1 MWVCY
6 CWAKEALW
14 MVMGLRSV
22 LLFCVIV
29 TGVPRRSQEN
39 LNPEAACMTECAEH
53 SGLNFPKGFRYSYR
67 YSTATNTFL
76 QGSIY
81 KRSGMSLESTV
92 IIEALG
98 KCQMVLKLQDVRIK
112 TTLASREES
121 LKEMDSLREVLE
133 QHPLHFSFHDGKIL
147 KICPWQGEQAWVL
160 NIKRGIL
167 SVLQTSPAAAG
178 GGTVEEMDI
187 LGKCPTK
194 YQQKGSLVL
203 KTKDLNL
210 CSHRYSGFS
219 SLQSMDLPDM
229 LSQQQIL
236 SSKLECAQ
244 SFKDGI
250 LAEAKCTESSVVT
263 PFSRKGSGAK
273 TQTQSSLKLLQVAAE
288 MLHKTVDSNDL
299 YVSNMLYEREEN
311 ERPSAGEEVAE
322 LVRKLCS
329 AHSMSFETADLFI
342 TLVFELRSLS
352 ADALIGLWRR
362 SSFKCRDNWQPL
374 VDALPSC
381 ATEACVV
388 LMKEIIVAKEVEDD
402 KMESFLWSLSFVPEP
417 TTGMIDSLAPLLQ
430 SPGASQ
436 SVFLGLTALVHHF
449 CSVNSTCDLLPA
461 VQMVTSILEGYLG
474 GNCTLQESGLSQL
487 QLVLKAIG
495 NAGLA
500 ATSLTPILSSCA
512 SLRSNPPEIRL
523 AAIQAFRRIPCTA
536 NRTVLVRLYQAA
548 DDDVEIRIA
557 SYYIAM
563 KCPSEELFNQV
574 QQTLQEETSSQVGSF
589 VWSHLSQLLET
600 NDPLKQYLRDS
611 LPDDI
616 LSREFD
622 WEIWK
627 YSSYS
632 DVTFHSAT
640 AGANVEAALVFSPAS
655 FIPRSTMTNLTIYT
669 LGRAINLL
677 EFNVRLEN
685 AEDLMQK
692 MVGQH
697 SATFSEYLF
706 TNTDERNSKS
716 DNPVEAAGKSKQK
729 KLTSK
734 RDSRGHRLVT
744 KGAKPKLR
752 NAKQSCPGG
761 KYNKMSEL
769 VKKFTERMGK
779 KKELKCEL
787 SIKIFGNE
795 LSFLDCE
802 DIKKQVKHYSLNL
815 AELAVKL
822 LKGQEVQFNKRL
834 SLATE
839 ELFFPSISGFQ
850 VRLALNASAATNV
863 KIKGSVDFK
872 QRSNFFING
881 YIKPSAFIQIS
892 AQMGI
897 VESLGRAGLNWV
909 TGLRTSTSLDGGIQ
923 VKKGQELKVFLNT
936 TEESME
942 IIDFSSKFYLTTM
955 DGMENIE
962 GFQDHIETKSCT
974 SEEVSKIFGWQLCS
988 EMSYPGKTSG
998 LPFPFSGP
1006 AKAAM
1011 TLKKQDRGLQLYL
1024 MEAAYNYTPQEDS
1037 WIPSEVVLHF
1047 FVGTPKSDLKRDVG
1061 VDLNFNVP
1069 QKKFR
1074 IKFIQPKKKI
1084 QVDGKLELSK
1094 NSRVGHL
1101 ELILDD
1107 KDVYYIKGMTAL
1119 QTVSGEQRYTAQ
1131 LEAKLIKQGSPI
1143 ILSGNITKQLGK
1155 KMAFSVS
1162 LHNLLKDAAFLSVFL
1177 EKKVDDKLRQYSLEG
1192 ETYFPG
1198 VLGSH
1203 TIGLLQQRGSLWS
1216 NALRIKYGLLGDAK
1230 NLRHECNAGQKIK
1243 VETSSNEGYKLD
1255 MGHELH
1261 CTQTPSYNHK
1271 VHLLHEESTSW
1282 LYSHLEVNYGKHWD
1296 EINNKRKL
1304 LISQTFKNSSSPSQ
1318 VNYFMEFTMQVPEK
1332 QVNYRTQLQHSRISQ
1347 GRSESSTNFKVQY
1360 NDRMPFVAGL
1370 QWKDTS
1376 RNYRRKW
1383 EGTLNMDI
1391 PWLYLYVA
1399 HKLHQP
1405 ERSAYLSTMELT
1417 AGKALSIKNLV
1428 VEMFCKDKGNEKEG
1442 KIHIY
1447 SPTTTY
1453 LQASTVNHLERNV
1466 LHSYSEVVSVW
1477 NQLVRTEI
1485 HLENSEQVKFLCFK
1499 IKSTK
1504 QEFNLSADYLHLQGP
1519 KKINLSMK
1527 ALWTDHKSLPVVLQ
1541 LEGQIEQLKKDK
1553 MFYQKRGTIHIRHP
1567 FKLPIPQSVLLQETF
1582 TVDKKQKHYFL
1593 ETKILING
1601 LDESVQ
1607 TFTLGYQAEHPY
1619 MCAGLAHPYNSKI
1632 FPQNVELCVLTR
1644 GHQSAKHEIEAIL
1657 KVNKKDAI
1665 RLLGKYLNK
1674 SSETDFR
1681 HLLYMDMTHSFQLK
1695 FPQALALN
1703 GELFSAQT
1711 KLEVFDYGV
1720 NIKATI
1726 NRNDSSQF
1734 IAQLNGS
1741 NTHFGFSSQF
1751 THPYPSKFPQSF
1763 QAHAAVKSYGENSL
1777 NGSLYLH
1784 SSGKDLALLEVDMSK
1799 ETRKNSRIIGVRALL
1814 HQAILTEPESV
1825 QLQLMGKVS
1834 PSRLLLSSELKL
1846 NENRFHLVFLGAM
1859 EQKVGLLLS
1868 LNGKV
1873 QHSIG
1878 GLKII
1883 PQLFSLNGSLKRK
1896 NNIHEGNISVMIN
1909 KALYGLHLRNRN
1921 VFGNISLHNVTF
1933 TLTQNGSQAIPM
1945 EAKLKG
1951 HLELNKGIKRG
1962 LASFHVDEQALYVDV
1977 SNVMNQGH
1985 RGIAGTLIHNIS
1997 SLKNAGFPIDGTI
2010 TAMYDHVIAN
2020 HTVTMAL
2027 QSGSERIAAAFGV
2040 ERLSLGDSK
2049 SQLTASLKHNITKLK
2064 KHGIPFTVEGACYYQ
2079 NFSKRIAAG
2088 ITTRVEKE
2096 HFKVGVE
2103 KKSTSSTVEIALSFH
2118 HDLGGLLNIVPP
2130 VIQVNC
2136 NGESTTNQLSGH
2148 CSGEVASCL
2157 FETPARISLNGSVF
2171 TSDSTAN
2178 FIGYVSSDDAF
2189 IRLHLHATCG
2199 LQHSVEIGFKH
2210 SLAQLQSLGI
2220 ARENQLKMSAV
2231 RGDKYKGLL
2240 DIVLGQCTFKADGEV
2255 RPASNETDIE
2265 WIVTLM
2271 NLCVTL
2277 QKVGLPQT
2285 LVTGGSF
2292 IVNTC
2297 NVSLTINLQCDGKTT
2312 DVQIDSSCGH
2322 THAFQGMLRH
2332 SVPQLSDIG
2341 LPAENAILLSAAKGS
2356 TIEGILSLQAG
2367 ECKLKAKGD
2376 LQTQNKTEWAL
2387 ETETECQLLQNL
2399 NIPVQS
2405 QLIGS
2410 IQRDGCQAELLCT
2423 LKTDGKSAHLKVR
2436 TECQPKV
2443 TVEIEFSH
2451 ELPQLKEVPGENKLS
2466 IMAGKELKY
2475 SIDIELKS
2483 GSCEL
2488 QANGDLQVENKL
2500 QWKMLMEN
2508 KCKTMQELGTPIK
2521 IDGSGYILIDRMNLD
2536 SQMLIIV
2543 DESTLQGLLIL
2554 KATNNKQELDG
2565 LITHNIQGAIDL
2577 GIPART
2583 LVDVTS
2589 EKNGDLYKRFI
2600 QFSVDGK
2607 QITEELSFIRKLDH
2621 VSINYKLTHNVEAL
2635 KALRIEDRIELEATI
2650 DLKDSKSFSI
2660 KTLYGSCLM
2669 VLGGQIRKTE
2679 ARTDLT
2685 GNFQH
2690 NWPWLTQL
2698 GVSALIQMVVSLQR
2712 LNSAQERHM
2721 QIMAGQTSVVYT
2733 VNSRHVGQQMEI
2745 FCQSVHNSEAL
2756 LTFGYPKAT
2765 NLTLVLQKLE
2775 NKAKTT
2781 FEIQYD
2787 DKYITLNMDVVTDF
2801 ELYDTF
2807 ELMAEV
2813 KHSITGLKHLGL
2825 PFMIKIAFLEVLT
2838 ANEIE
2843 GSLKLTCETNINL
2856 LVTITVKNEQQSEE
2870 LNIKA
2875 LQNAPFLLQYFPSTA
2890 ELSSK
2895 VNYSMRGAEAR
2906 FSIRMEKKDFHLTT
2920 KLTFTGTSYR
2930 KVIEMMH
2937 TMPQLKILP
2946 RQLVFMTVYQK
2957 SNRTHLLRHIVLWN
2971 GKEVKVTGTYTGLFP
2986 KLSGGH
2992 DIKVE
2997 FLHPLS
3003 IPFPWHSK
3011 VNVYVEHSTCNHQ
3024 DDIAIGW
3031 NNKDQV
3037 LISSSLKFGK
3047 EHVKYRATVVQP
3059 FNFTLRQLE
3068 VSSLS
3073 ERKGGKYNQ
3082 QIQLTWNGGQP
3093 ADFKIALEDKSK
3105 FNFTLWDA
3113 CVAISSGQ
3121 LQKVL
3126 TVGSLQACGS
3136 IKQTTV
3142 LFTEYLDLN
3151 WDGKKISQN
3160 LTYERNRP
3168 LYPDKIQLEATLE
3181 NVFLTSCSRQH
3192 ILGKIETDFSTWLDY
3207 YMSLALCDLP
3217 NVIIL
3222 SGRHQLNRG
3231 DIILQSEGR
3240 LHHTGD
3246 VRDDG
3251 VLTIALKNNSTAK
3264 VKKYLMEFELK
3275 ASEDIWLG
3283 LTGTAT
3289 SSAVQSQVLMEGN
3302 IDPKEKVKVT
3312 ASKGKECHQYY
3323 MGYVKGDLE
3332 EGVELTACT
3341 DGQQMAT
3348 INAYLSV
3355 NGIRQ
3360 ERMGQLILA
3369 AVNQSLSLVA
3379 HGCGDPIVKTENKL
3393 NEIGSHLKAKLMEKI
3408 KKFDESVLKFRRSVQ
3423 QIDFLYE
3430 AAGWPLKASQE
3441 VAGILQNGG
3450 KAVTQMWKQSGIRQ
3464 TLRNNLPLY
3473 LEKIQ
3478 DTVQQMQNELQKPLA
3493 TLKDAYYDVTLKP
3506 LDEVWQEKTEAYMK
3520 KIQDFVP
3527 SIVKDV
3533 WLMEP
3538 IQVTLRAIKTGLDMA
3553 THQML
3558 RWAEAKFSRAVSKIR
3573 KPLSNLYSFSARNCS
3588 VAVKLP
3594 MLPKGDHFVDLANI
3608 TNYLIEEKLM
3618 RPLWDLYNI
3627 NPVAE
3632 YYRIKQRMM
3641 ESPFEYHAVVMGNK
3655 HFRTFDGRIYD
3666 LTSKCSVLLA
3676 KDFVHNTFTIVL
3688 NQESSGL
3695 RSFHVEMNQ
3704 TTIDIYPGL
3713 KTYKMYNFSV
3723 VEENCLSLDQSL
3735 EKNGVTMRKEANRIE
3750 VLNENGISVS
3760 CDFHYDLCT
3769 VTLDGWH
3776 HGISAGLFGT
3786 NDNEAGN
3793 EWMLPNH
3800 SYTGSVQEFTRSWQV
3815 SSCCSYVQKKV
3826 KPCSITAKQNVCK
3839 VFFQEPHSLLRNCF
3853 KVVNPEPFYSMC
3865 VYDACDSSELKAAC
3879 NLAAAFVHL
3888 CSRNFVPLE
3897 IPSQCE

>member
-1 MWVCY
+1 
-6 CWAKEALW
+6 

-22 LLFCVIV
+22 LLFCVV
-29 TGVPRRSQEN
+29 VAGVPRRSQEN
-39 LNPEAACMTECAEH
+39 LGPEAACVTECAEH
-53 SGLNFPKGFRYSYR
+53 RGLNFPKGSRYSYR

-98 KCQMVLKLQDVRIK
+98 KCHMVLKLQDVQIK

-121 LKEMDSLREVLE
+121 LKEIGSLREVLE
-133 QHPLHFSFHDGKIL
+133 QHPLQFSFHDGKIL
-147 KICPWQGEQAWVL
+147 KICPQQYEQTWVL

-194 YQQKGSLVL
+194 YQRKGPLIL

-210 CSHRYSGFS
+210 CSHRYSGFI
-219 SLQSMDLPDM
+219 SLQSIALPDM

-250 LAEAKCTESSVVT
+250 LAEAKCTESSLVT

-273 TQTQSSLKLLQVAAE
+273 TQTQSSLKFLQVEAE
-288 MLHKTVDSNDL
+288 MLYKTVDSSDL

-311 ERPSAGEEVAE
+311 ERPSTGEEVAK
-322 LVRKLCS
+322 LVRKLCL
-329 AHSMSFETADLFI
+329 AHSMSFETADLFM

-352 ADALIGLWRR
+352 ADTLIGLWLR

-388 LMKEIIVAKEVEDD
+388 LMKEIIVAKEVEED
-402 KMESFLWSLSFVPEP
+402 KMESFLWSLSFIPEP
-417 TTGMIDSLAPLLQ
+417 TTGMINSLAPLLQ
-430 SPGASQ
+430 SPGASR
-436 SVFLGLTALVHHF
+436 SVFLGITALVHHF
-449 CSVNSTCDLLPA
+449 CSANSACDLLPA
-461 VQMVTSILEGYLG
+461 IQMVTSILEGYLG

-500 ATSLTPILSSCA
+500 ATSLTPVLSSCA
-512 SLRSNPPEIRL
+512 SLRSNPTEIRL
-523 AAIQAFRRIPCTA
+523 AAIQAFRRIPCAA

-600 NDPLKQYLRDS
+600 DDPLKQHLRDS

-632 DVTFHSAT
+632 DVTFHSAI

-655 FIPRSTMTNLTIYT
+655 FIPRSTMTNLTIHT

-677 EFNVRLEN
+677 EFNVWLEN

-716 DNPVEAAGKSKQK
+716 ENPVEAAGKPKQK

-734 RDSRGHRLVT
+734 RDSRGDRLVT

-752 NAKQSCPGG
+752 KAKQSCPDG

-795 LSFLDCE
+795 LSFLNCE

-815 AELAVKL
+815 AELAVKF

-839 ELFFPSISGFQ
+839 ELLFPSISGFQ

-863 KIKGSVDFK
+863 KIKGNVDFK

-881 YIKPSAFIQIS
+881 YLKLSAFIQIS

-897 VESLGRAGLNWV
+897 VGNLGRAGLNWV
-909 TGLRTSTSLDGGIQ
+909 TRLRTSTSLDGGIQ

-936 TEESME
+936 PEESME
-942 IIDFSSKFYLTTM
+942 IINFSSKFYLTTM

-962 GFQDHIETKSCT
+962 GFQDYIETKSCT
-974 SEEVSKIFGWQLCS
+974 SEEASKIFGWQLCS

-1011 TLKKQDRGLQLYL
+1011 TLKKQDRGLQQYL
-1024 MEAAYNYTPQEDS
+1024 MEAAYNYSPQEDS

-1047 FVGTPKSDLKRDVG
+1047 FIGTPKSDLKRDVG
-1061 VDLNFNVP
+1061 VDLNFNAP

-1074 IKFIQPKKKI
+1074 IKFMQPKKKI

-1094 NSRVGHL
+1094 NSRIGHL

-1107 KDVYYIKGMTAL
+1107 KDVYYIKGMTGL
-1119 QTVSGEQRYTAQ
+1119 QTVSGEQRYTTQ
-1131 LEAKLIKQGSPI
+1131 LEVKLIKQGSPI
-1143 ILSGNITKQLGK
+1143 VLSGNITKQLGK

-1192 ETYFPG
+1192 ETYLPG

-1203 TIGLLQQRGSLWS
+1203 TIGLLQHRGSLWS

-1243 VETSSNEGYKLD
+1243 VETSPNEAYKLD
-1255 MGHELH
+1255 VGHELH

-1271 VHLLHEESTSW
+1271 VHLRHEESASR
-1282 LYSHLEVNYGKHWD
+1282 LYSQLEVNYGKHWD

-1304 LISQTFKNSSSPSQ
+1304 VISQTFKNSSSPSQ

-1332 QVNYRTQLQHSRISQ
+1332 QVNYRTQLQHSRTSH

-1370 QWKDTS
+1370 HWKDTS
-1376 RNYRRKW
+1376 RNYLRKW
-1383 EGTLNMDI
+1383 EGALNMDT
-1391 PWLYLYVA
+1391 PWLYLYIA

-1405 ERSAYLSTMELT
+1405 ERSAHLSTMELT

-1447 SPTTTY
+1447 TPTTTY
-1453 LQASTVNHLERNV
+1453 LQASTINHLERNV

-1477 NQLVRTEI
+1477 NQLVRNEI
-1485 HLENSEQVKFLCFK
+1485 HLENSERAKFLRFK

-1504 QEFNLSADYLHLQGP
+1504 QEFNLSADYLHLQRP
-1519 KKINLSMK
+1519 KKTSLSLR

-1541 LEGQIEQLKKDK
+1541 LEGQIEELKKDK
-1553 MFYQKRGTIHIRHP
+1553 MFYQKRGTIHFRHP
-1567 FKLPIPQSVLLQETF
+1567 FKLPIPQSFLLQETF

-1619 MCAGLAHPYNSKI
+1619 ICAGLAHPYNSKI
-1632 FPQNVELCVLTR
+1632 FPKNVEICALTR
-1644 GHQSAKHEIEAIL
+1644 CHQSAKHEIEAIL
-1657 KVNKKDAI
+1657 KVNKKDAV
-1665 RLLGKYLNK
+1665 RFLGKYQNK

-1681 HLLYMDMTHSFQLK
+1681 HLLHMDMTHSFQLK
-1695 FPQALALN
+1695 FPQALVLN
-1703 GELFSAQT
+1703 GELFSAQS
-1711 KLEVFDYGV
+1711 KWEVFDYGV

-1741 NTHFGFSSQF
+1741 KAHFGFSSRF
-1751 THPYPSKFPQSF
+1751 SHPYQSKLPQSF
-1763 QAHAAVKSYGENSL
+1763 QAHAAVKSYGESSL

-1784 SSGKDLALLEVDMSK
+1784 SSGKDLVLLEVDMSK
-1799 ETRKNSRIIGVRALL
+1799 ETRKNSRIIGVSALL
-1814 HQAILTEPESV
+1814 HQEILTEPESV

-1846 NENRFHLVFLGAM
+1846 NENRLHLDFVGAM
-1859 EQKVGLLLS
+1859 EQKVGLVLS

-1873 QHSIG
+1873 QHKIG
-1878 GLKII
+1878 GLKVI

-1896 NNIHEGNISVMIN
+1896 NNIYEGNISVMIN
-1909 KALYGLHLRNRN
+1909 KAQYGLNLRNRN
-1921 VFGNISLHNVTF
+1921 VFGNISLHNITF
-1933 TLTQNGSQAIPM
+1933 SLTQNGSQAIPM

-1962 LASFHVDEQALYVDV
+1962 LASFQVDEQALYVDV
-1977 SNVMNQGH
+1977 SNVMSQEH
-1985 RGIAGTLIHNIS
+1985 RGITGTLIHNIN
-1997 SLKNAGFPIDGTI
+1997 SLKNAGFPMDGTI

-2020 HTVTMAL
+2020 HTVTIAL

-2040 ERLSLGDSK
+2040 ERLSLESPK

-2064 KHGIPFTVEGACYYQ
+2064 KHGIPFTVEGVCYYQ
-2079 NFSKRIAAG
+2079 NFSKKIAAG
-2088 ITTRVEKE
+2088 VTTRVEKE
-2096 HFKVGVE
+2096 HLKVGVE
-2103 KKSTSSTVEIALSFH
+2103 KKSTSSTVEIAFSFH
-2118 HDLGGLLNIVPP
+2118 HDLEGLLNIVPP
-2130 VIQVNC
+2130 VVQVIC
-2136 NGESTTNQLSGH
+2136 NGKSTTNQLSGH
-2148 CSGEVASCL
+2148 CSGEVASHL
-2157 FETPARISLNGSVF
+2157 FETPSRVSLNGSVF
-2171 TSDSTAN
+2171 TSNSTAN
-2178 FIGYVSSDDAF
+2178 FIGHVSSDDAF
-2189 IRLHLHATCG
+2189 IRLHLHATGG
-2199 LQHSVEIGFKH
+2199 LQHRMEIGFKH
-2210 SLAQLQSLGI
+2210 SLPQLQSLGI
-2220 ARENQLKMSAV
+2220 AKENQLKVSAV

-2240 DIVLGQCTFKADGEV
+2240 DIVLGQCTLKADGEV

-2265 WIVTLM
+2265 WTLTLM
-2271 NLCVTL
+2271 NTCVTL

-2285 LVTGGSF
+2285 LVTWGSF
-2292 IVNTC
+2292 VVNTC
-2297 NVSLTINLQCDGKTT
+2297 NISLTINLQCDGKTA
-2312 DVQIDSSCGH
+2312 DVQIDSSWGH
-2322 THAFQGMLRH
+2322 KHSFQGILRH
-2332 SVPQLSDIG
+2332 SVPQLSDLG
-2341 LPAENAILLSAAKGS
+2341 LPAKTTILLSAAKGS
-2356 TIEGILSLQAG
+2356 TVEGILLLQAG
-2367 ECKLKAKGD
+2367 ECKLKARGD
-2376 LQTQNKTEWAL
+2376 LQTQNKTEWTL
-2387 ETETECQLLQNL
+2387 ETEMECQLLQDL

-2410 IQRDGCQAELLCT
+2410 LQRDGCQAELLCT
-2423 LKTDGKSAHLKVR
+2423 LRTDGKSAHLKVR

-2443 TVEIEFSH
+2443 TVQIEFRH
-2451 ELPQLKEVPGENKLS
+2451 DLPQLKEIPGENKLS

-2483 GSCEL
+2483 GTCEL

-2508 KCKTMQELGTPIK
+2508 KCKTIQQLGTPIQ
-2521 IDGSGYILIDRMNLD
+2521 IDGSGYIMIDRMNLI

-2554 KATNNKQELDG
+2554 KATNDKQELDA

-2589 EKNGDLYKRFI
+2589 EKNGDLCKRFI

-2607 QITEELSFIRKLDH
+2607 QITEKLSFIRKLDH

-2635 KALRIEDRIELEATI
+2635 KALRIEDRIELQATI

-2660 KTLYGSCLM
+2660 QTLYGSYLM
-2669 VLGGQIRKTE
+2669 VLGGQIQKTE

-2690 NWPWLTQL
+2690 NWPWLMQL
-2698 GVSALIQMVVSLQR
+2698 GVSASIQ
-2712 LNSAQERHM
+2712 
-2721 QIMAGQTSVVYT
+2721 
-2733 VNSRHVGQQMEI
+2733 
-2745 FCQSVHNSEAL
+2745 
-2756 LTFGYPKAT
+2756 
-2765 NLTLVLQKLE
+2765 
-2775 NKAKTT
+2775 
-2781 FEIQYD
+2781 
-2787 DKYITLNMDVVTDF
+2787 
-2801 ELYDTF
+2801 
-2807 ELMAEV
+2807 
-2813 KHSITGLKHLGL
+2813 
-2825 PFMIKIAFLEVLT
+2825 IAFLEVLT
-2838 ANEIE
+2838 ASEIE
-2843 GSLKLTCETNINL
+2843 GSMKLTCEPNTNL
-2856 LVTITVKNEQQSEE
+2856 SVTINVKNEQQSEE

-2875 LQNAPFLLQYFPSTA
+2875 LQNVPFLLQYFPSTA

-2895 VNYSMRGAEAR
+2895 VNYSMREAEGR
-2906 FSIRMEKKDFHLTT
+2906 LSIRMEKKDFHLTT
-2920 KLTFTGTSYR
+2920 RLTFTETSYR
-2930 KVIEMMH
+2930 KVIEMMY
-2937 TMPQLKILP
+2937 TMPQLKFLP

-2957 SNRTHLLRHIVLWN
+2957 SNRTHLLRHIVLWD
-2971 GKEVKVTGTYTGLFP
+2971 GKEVKVTGAYAGLFP

-2997 FLHPLS
+2997 FFHPLS

-3011 VNVYVEHSTCNHQ
+3011 VNMYVEHSTHNHQ
-3024 DDIAIGW
+3024 DDVTIGW

-3037 LISSSLKFGK
+3037 LVSSSLKFGK
-3047 EHVKYRATVVQP
+3047 EHVKYRATVAHP

-3082 QIQLTWNGGQP
+3082 QMQLTWNGGQP
-3093 ADFKIALEDKSK
+3093 ADFKITLEDTSK
-3105 FNFTLWDA
+3105 FNITLWDA
-3113 CVAISSGQ
+3113 CVAVSSGQ

-3126 TVGSLQACGS
+3126 TVGNLQACGS
-3136 IKQTTV
+3136 IKQATI

-3151 WDGKKISQN
+3151 WDGKKITQN
-3160 LTYERNRP
+3160 LTYKRNRP
-3168 LYPDKIQLEATLE
+3168 SYPDKIQLEATLE
-3181 NVFLTSCSRQH
+3181 NVFLTSCSKQH
-3192 ILGKIETDFSTWLDY
+3192 MLGKIETDFSTWLDY

-3217 NVIIL
+3217 SVIVL
-3222 SGRHQLNRG
+3222 SGKHQLNRG
-3231 DIILQSEGR
+3231 HIVLQSEGR
-3240 LHHTGD
+3240 FHYTGD
-3246 VRDDG
+3246 VREDG
-3251 VLTIALKNNSTAK
+3251 VLTIALKNNSTAE

-3289 SSAVQSQVLMEGN
+3289 SSAVQIQVLMEGN
-3302 IDPKEKVKVT
+3302 IDQKEKVKVT

-3348 INAYLSV
+3348 INTYISI
-3355 NGIRQ
+3355 NGVRQ
-3360 ERMGQLILA
+3360 ERMGQLMLT

-3379 HGCGDPIVKTENKL
+3379 HGCGDPVVKVEYKL
-3393 NEIGSHLKAKLMEKI
+3393 NEIGSHLKAKLLEKI
-3408 KKFDESVLKFRRSVQ
+3408 KKFDESVWKFRRSVQ

-3450 KAVTQMWKQSGIRQ
+3450 KAVAQMWKQSGIRQ
-3464 TLRNNLPLY
+3464 TLRNNLLLY

-3478 DTVQQMQNELQKPLA
+3478 DTVQQMQNELKKPLA

-3506 LDEVWQEKTEAYMK
+3506 LDDVWQEKTEAYMK
-3520 KIQDFVP
+3520 KIQAFVP

-3538 IQVTLRAIKTGLDMA
+3538 IQVTLRAMKTGLDMA

-3588 VAVKLP
+3588 MAVKLP
-3594 MLPKGDHFVDLANI
+3594 MLPKGDHSVDLANI

-3618 RPLWDLYNI
+3618 RPLRDLYNI

-3641 ESPFEYHAVVMGNK
+3641 ESPFEYHAVLMGNK
-3655 HFRTFDGRIYD
+3655 HFRTFDGRMYD

-3676 KDFVHNTFTIVL
+3676 KDFIHNTFTVVL

-3695 RSFHVEMNQ
+3695 RSLHMEMNQ

-3713 KTYKMYNFSV
+3713 KTYKMYNFSQM
-3723 VEENCLSLDQSL
+3723 EENCLSLDQSL
-3735 EKNGVTMRKEANRIE
+3735 EKNGITIRNETNRIE
-3750 VLNENGISVS
+3750 VLSENGVSVS
-3760 CDFHYDLCT
+3760 CNFHYDLCT

-3776 HGISAGLFGT
+3776 HGVSAGLFGT

-3800 SYTGSVQEFTRSWQV
+3800 SYTGSVQEFTQSWQV
-3815 SSCCSYVQKKV
+3815 SSHCSYVQKKV
-3826 KPCSITAKQNVCK
+3826 KPCSITAKQKVCK
-3839 VFFQEPHSLLRNCF
+3839 VFFREPHSLLRNCF
-3853 KVVNPEPFYSMC
+3853 KVVDPEPFYSMC
-3865 VYDACDSSELKAAC
+3865 VHDACDSSELKAAC

-3897 IPSQCE
+3897 IPSQCV

>member
-29 TGVPRRSQEN
+29 AGVPRRSQEN
-39 LNPEAACMTECAEH
+39 LGPEAACMTECAEH
-53 SGLNFPKGFRYSYR
+53 SGLNFPKGSRYSYR

-98 KCQMVLKLQDVRIK
+98 KCQMVLKLQGVRIK

-121 LKEMDSLREVLE
+121 LKEMDSLREVLA

-147 KICPWQGEQAWVL
+147 KICPWQREQAWVL

-178 GGTVEEMDI
+178 GGTVDEMDI

-194 YQQKGSLVL
+194 YQRKGSLVL

-210 CSHRYSGFS
+210 CSHRYSGFI
-219 SLQSMDLPDM
+219 SLQSIALPNV

-250 LAEAKCTESSVVT
+250 LAEAKCTESSLVT

-273 TQTQSSLKLLQVAAE
+273 TQTQSSLKLLQVEAE
-288 MLHKTVDSNDL
+288 MLYQTVDSNDL

-311 ERPSAGEEVAE
+311 ERPSTGEEVAE
-322 LVRKLCS
+322 LVRKLCL
-329 AHSMSFETADLFI
+329 AHSMSFETADLFM

-388 LMKEIIVAKEVEDD
+388 LMKEIIVAKEVEED
-402 KMESFLWSLSFVPEP
+402 KMESFLWSLSFIPEP

-436 SVFLGLTALVHHF
+436 SVFLGITALVHHF
-449 CSVNSTCDLLPA
+449 CSANSACDRLPA

-512 SLRSNPPEIRL
+512 SLRSNPTEIRL
-523 AAIQAFRRIPCTA
+523 AAIQAFRRIPCAA

-563 KCPSEELFNQV
+563 KCPSDELFNQV

-600 NDPLKQYLRDS
+600 DDPLKQHLRDS

-716 DNPVEAAGKSKQK
+716 ENPVEAAGKSKQK

-734 RDSRGHRLVT
+734 RDSRGHRLVS

-779 KKELKCEL
+779 KKELKCEV

-839 ELFFPSISGFQ
+839 ELLFPSISGFQ

-863 KIKGSVDFK
+863 KIKGNVDFK

-897 VESLGRAGLNWV
+897 VGNLGRAGLNWV

-936 TEESME
+936 PEESME

-962 GFQDHIETKSCT
+962 GFQDQIETKSCT

-1006 AKAAM
+1006 AKAAV

-1047 FVGTPKSDLKRDVG
+1047 FIGTPKSDLKRDVG

-1074 IKFIQPKKKI
+1074 IEFIQPKKKI

-1107 KDVYYIKGMTAL
+1107 KDVYYIKGMTGL
-1119 QTVSGEQRYTAQ
+1119 QTGSGEQRYTIQ
-1131 LEAKLIKQGSPI
+1131 LEVKLIKQGSPI
-1143 ILSGNITKQLGK
+1143 VLSGNITKQLGK

-1198 VLGSH
+1198 ILGSH

-1243 VETSSNEGYKLD
+1243 VETSSNEAYKLD
-1255 MGHELH
+1255 LGHELH

-1271 VHLLHEESTSW
+1271 VHLRHEESASR
-1282 LYSHLEVNYGKHWD
+1282 LYSQLEVNYGKHWD

-1332 QVNYRTQLQHSRISQ
+1332 QVNYRTQLQHSRTSQ

-1376 RNYRRKW
+1376 RNYLRKW
-1383 EGTLNMDI
+1383 EGELNMDT

-1447 SPTTTY
+1447 TPTTTY
-1453 LQASTVNHLERNV
+1453 LRASTVNHLERNV

-1477 NQLVRTEI
+1477 NQLVRNEI
-1485 HLENSEQVKFLCFK
+1485 HLENSEEAKFLCFK

-1519 KKINLSMK
+1519 KKTNLSMK

-1541 LEGQIEQLKKDK
+1541 LEGQIEELKKDK

-1567 FKLPIPQSVLLQETF
+1567 FKLPIPQSFLLQETF

-1619 MCAGLAHPYNSKI
+1619 ICAGLAHPYNSKI
-1632 FPQNVELCVLTR
+1632 FPKNVELCALTR
-1644 GHQSAKHEIEAIL
+1644 CHQSAKHEIEAIL
-1657 KVNKKDAI
+1657 KVNKKDAV
-1665 RLLGKYLNK
+1665 RLLGKYQNK
-1674 SSETDFR
+1674 SSETHFR
-1681 HLLYMDMTHSFQLK
+1681 HLLNMDMTHSFQLK

-1741 NTHFGFSSQF
+1741 NTHFGFSSRF
-1751 THPYPSKFPQSF
+1751 THPYQSKFPQSF

-1784 SSGKDLALLEVDMSK
+1784 SSGKDLVLLEVDMSK
-1799 ETRKNSRIIGVRALL
+1799 ETRKNSRIIGVSALL
-1814 HQAILTEPESV
+1814 HQAILTGPESV

-1834 PSRLLLSSELKL
+1834 PSRLLLSSELKR
-1846 NENRFHLVFLGAM
+1846 NENRIHLDFVGAM
-1859 EQKVGLLLS
+1859 EQKVGLVLT

-1873 QHSIG
+1873 QHNIG
-1878 GLKII
+1878 GLKVV

-1921 VFGNISLHNVTF
+1921 VFGNISLHNITF

-1962 LASFHVDEQALYVDV
+1962 LASFQVDEQALYVDV
-1977 SNVMNQGH
+1977 SNVMNQEQ
-1985 RGIAGTLIHNIS
+1985 RGITGTLIHNIS
-1997 SLKNAGFPIDGTI
+1997 SLKNAGFPIAGTI

-2020 HTVTMAL
+2020 HTVTIVL

-2040 ERLSLGDSK
+2040 ERLSLESPK

-2064 KHGIPFTVEGACYYQ
+2064 KHGIPFTVEGVCYYQ

-2088 ITTRVEKE
+2088 VTIRMEKE

-2118 HDLGGLLNIVPP
+2118 HDLGGLLNVVPP
-2130 VIQVNC
+2130 VVQVNC

-2148 CSGEVASCL
+2148 CNGEVASRL
-2157 FETPARISLNGSVF
+2157 YETPARVSLNGSVV
-2171 TSDSTAN
+2171 TSNSTAN
-2178 FIGYVSSDDAF
+2178 FIGHVSSGDAF

-2210 SLAQLQSLGI
+2210 SLPQLQSLGI
-2220 ARENQLKMSAV
+2220 AKENQLKMSAV

-2255 RPASNETDIE
+2255 RPAGNETDIE
-2265 WIVTLM
+2265 WTVTLM
-2271 NLCVTL
+2271 NTCVTL

-2285 LVTGGSF
+2285 LVTWGSF

-2297 NVSLTINLQCDGKTT
+2297 NISLTINLQCDGKTA

-2322 THAFQGMLRH
+2322 KHAFQGMLRH

-2341 LPAENAILLSAAKGS
+2341 LPAENSVLLSAAKGS
-2356 TIEGILSLQAG
+2356 TVEGILLLQAG
-2367 ECKLKAKGD
+2367 ECKLKARGD
-2376 LQTQNKTEWAL
+2376 LQTQNKTEWTL
-2387 ETETECQLLQNL
+2387 ETETECQLLQDL

-2423 LKTDGKSAHLKVR
+2423 LKTDGKPAHLKVR

-2443 TVEIEFSH
+2443 TVEIEFRH
-2451 ELPQLKEVPGENKLS
+2451 ELPQLKEIPGENKLS
-2466 IMAGKELKY
+2466 IMAEKELKY

-2483 GSCEL
+2483 GTCEL

-2536 SQMLIIV
+2536 SQILIIV

-2554 KATNNKQELDG
+2554 KATNDKQELDA

-2621 VSINYKLTHNVEAL
+2621 VSINYKLTHNIEAL
-2635 KALRIEDRIELEATI
+2635 KALRVEDRIELQATI

-2669 VLGGQIRKTE
+2669 VLGGQIQKTE

-2698 GVSALIQMVVSLQR
+2698 GVSASIQMVVSLQR
-2712 LNSAQERHM
+2712 LNSTQGRRV
-2721 QIMAGQTSVVYT
+2721 QIMAGETSVTYT
-2733 VNSRHVGQQMEI
+2733 VNSRYAGQQMEI

-2756 LTFGYPKAT
+2756 LTFGYPKAS

-2813 KHSITGLKHLGL
+2813 KHSITVLKHLGL
-2825 PFMIKIAFLEVLT
+2825 PFMIKIAFLGVLT

-2843 GSLKLTCETNINL
+2843 GSLKLTCEPNTNL
-2856 LVTITVKNEQQSEE
+2856 SVTITLKNEQQSEE

-2875 LQNAPFLLQYFPSTA
+2875 LQNVPFLLQYFPSTA

-2895 VNYSMRGAEAR
+2895 VNYSMREAEGG
-2906 FSIRMEKKDFHLTT
+2906 FSIRMEKKDFNLTT

-2957 SNRTHLLRHIVLWN
+2957 SNRTHLLRHIVLWDC
-2971 GKEVKVTGTYTGLFP
+2971 KEVKVTGTYTGLFP
-2986 KLSGGH
+2986 RLSGGH

-2997 FLHPLS
+2997 FFHPLS

-3011 VNVYVEHSTCNHQ
+3011 VNLYVEHSTHKHQ
-3024 DDIAIGW
+3024 DDITIGW

-3037 LISSSLKFGK
+3037 LVSSSLKFGK
-3047 EHVKYRATVVQP
+3047 EHVKYRATVVHP

-3093 ADFKIALEDKSK
+3093 ADFKITLEDKSK
-3105 FNFTLWDA
+3105 FNITLWDA
-3113 CVAISSGQ
+3113 CVAVSSGQ

-3136 IKQTTV
+3136 IKRATV
-3142 LFTEYLDLN
+3142 LFTEYLDLD

-3181 NVFLTSCSRQH
+3181 NVFLTSCSKQH
-3192 ILGKIETDFSTWLDY
+3192 MLGKIETDFSTWLDN

-3246 VRDDG
+3246 GREDG
-3251 VLTIALKNNSTAK
+3251 VLTVALKNNSTAK

-3275 ASEDIWLG
+3275 ASEEIWLG

-3302 IDPKEKVKVT
+3302 IDQKEKVKVA

-3332 EGVELTACT
+3332 EGIELTACT

-3348 INAYLSV
+3348 INTYLSV

-3360 ERMGQLILA
+3360 ERMGQLTLT

-3379 HGCGDPIVKTENKL
+3379 HGCGDPVVKVENKL
-3393 NEIGSHLKAKLMEKI
+3393 NEIGSHLQAKLMEKI
-3408 KKFDESVLKFRRSVQ
+3408 KKFDESVWKFRRSVQ

-3441 VAGILQNGG
+3441 IAGILQNVG
-3450 KAVTQMWKQSGIRQ
+3450 KAVAQMWKQSGIRQ

-3520 KIQDFVP
+3520 KIQAFVP

-3538 IQVTLRAIKTGLDMA
+3538 IQVTLRAMKTGLDMA

-3588 VAVKLP
+3588 MAVKLP
-3594 MLPKGDHFVDLANI
+3594 MLPKGDHSVDLANI

-3618 RPLWDLYNI
+3618 RPLRDLYNI

-3641 ESPFEYHAVVMGNK
+3641 ESPFEYHAVLMGKK
-3655 HFRTFDGRIYD
+3655 HVRTFDGRMYD

-3676 KDFVHNTFTIVL
+3676 KDFVHNTFTVVL

-3695 RSFHVEMNQ
+3695 RSLHVEMNR

-3713 KTYKMYNFSV
+3713 KTYKMYNFSLM
-3723 VEENCLSLDQSL
+3723 EENCLSLDQSL
-3735 EKNGVTMRKEANRIE
+3735 EMNGITVRKEANRIE

-3776 HGISAGLFGT
+3776 HGVSAGLFGT

-3800 SYTGSVQEFTRSWQV
+3800 SYTDSVKEFTRSWQV
-3815 SSCCSYVQKKV
+3815 SSHCSYVQKKV
-3826 KPCSITAKQNVCK
+3826 KPCSITAKQKVCK

-3853 KVVNPEPFYSMC
+3853 KVVDPELFYSMC

-3897 IPSQCE
+3897 IPSQCV

>member
-14 MVMGLRSV
+14 IVMGLHSV

-39 LNPEAACMTECAEH
+39 LSPEAACMTECAEH
-53 SGLNFPKGFRYSYR
+53 SGLNFPKGSRYSYR

-147 KICPWQGEQAWVL
+147 KICPWQREQAWVL

-167 SVLQTSPAAAG
+167 SVLQTSPSAAG

-194 YQQKGSLVL
+194 YQRKGSLVL

-219 SLQSMDLPDM
+219 SLQSMALPDM

-250 LAEAKCTESSVVT
+250 LAEAKCTESSLVT

-311 ERPSAGEEVAE
+311 ERPSTGEEVAE
-322 LVRKLCS
+322 LVRKLCL

-381 ATEACVV
+381 ATETCVV

-402 KMESFLWSLSFVPEP
+402 KMESFLWSLSFIPEP
-417 TTGMIDSLAPLLQ
+417 TTGMVDSLAPLLQ

-436 SVFLGLTALVHHF
+436 SVFLGITALVHHF
-449 CSVNSTCDLLPA
+449 CSANSACDLLPA

-512 SLRSNPPEIRL
+512 SLRSNPTEIRL

-563 KCPSEELFNQV
+563 KCPSGELFNQV

-600 NDPLKQYLRDS
+600 DDPLKQYLRDS

-677 EFNVRLEN
+677 EFNIRLEN

-716 DNPVEAAGKSKQK
+716 ENPVEAAGKSKQK

-863 KIKGSVDFK
+863 KIKGNVDFK

-881 YIKPSAFIQIS
+881 YIKPSALIQIS

-897 VESLGRAGLNWV
+897 VGNLGRAGLNWV
-909 TGLRTSTSLDGGIQ
+909 TGLKTSTSLDGGIQ

-936 TEESME
+936 PEESME

-988 EMSYPGKTSG
+988 EMSYPGKTSS

-1006 AKAAM
+1006 AKATM

-1047 FVGTPKSDLKRDVG
+1047 FIGTPKSDLKRDVG

-1094 NSRVGHL
+1094 KSRVGHL

-1107 KDVYYIKGMTAL
+1107 KDVYYIKGMTGL

-1198 VLGSH
+1198 VLGSQ
-1203 TIGLLQQRGSLWS
+1203 TVGLLQQRGSLWS

-1243 VETSSNEGYKLD
+1243 VETSSNEAYKLD

-1271 VHLLHEESTSW
+1271 VHLLHEASTSR

-1304 LISQTFKNSSSPSQ
+1304 LVSQTFKNSSSPSQ

-1332 QVNYRTQLQHSRISQ
+1332 QVNYRTQLQHSRTSQ
-1347 GRSESSTNFKVQY
+1347 GHSESSTNFKVQY
-1360 NDRMPFVAGL
+1360 NDCMPFVAGL
-1370 QWKDTS
+1370 QWKNTS
-1376 RNYRRKW
+1376 RNYLRKW
-1383 EGTLNMDI
+1383 EGTLNMDT
-1391 PWLYLYVA
+1391 PWLYLYVT

-1428 VEMFCKDKGNEKEG
+1428 VEIFCKDKGNEKEG

-1447 SPTTTY
+1447 TPTTTY
-1453 LQASTVNHLERNV
+1453 LRASTVNHLERNV
-1466 LHSYSEVVSVW
+1466 LHSYSEVVSMW
-1477 NQLVRTEI
+1477 NQLLRTEI
-1485 HLENSEQVKFLCFK
+1485 HLENSERAKFLCFK

-1504 QEFNLSADYLHLQGP
+1504 QEFNLSADYLHLQRP

-1527 ALWTDHKSLPVVLQ
+1527 ALWTDHKSLPVVMQ
-1541 LEGQIEQLKKDK
+1541 LEGQIEELKKDK

-1567 FKLPIPQSVLLQETF
+1567 FKLPIPQSFLLQETF
-1582 TVDKKQKHYFL
+1582 TADKKQKYYYL

-1619 MCAGLAHPYNSKI
+1619 MCAGLVHPYNSKI
-1632 FPQNVELCVLTR
+1632 FPQNVELCALTR

-1657 KVNKKDAI
+1657 RVNKKDAI

-1681 HLLYMDMTHSFQLK
+1681 HLLHMDMTHSFQLQ

-1711 KLEVFDYGV
+1711 KVEVFDYGV

-1726 NRNDSSQF
+1726 NKNDSSQF

-1741 NTHFGFSSQF
+1741 NIHFGFSSQF
-1751 THPYPSKFPQSF
+1751 THPYQSKFPQSF

-1825 QLQLMGKVS
+1825 QLQLMGKAS

-1846 NENRFHLVFLGAM
+1846 NENRLHLVFLGAM

-1873 QHSIG
+1873 QHNIG

-1962 LASFHVDEQALYVDV
+1962 LASFQVDEQALYVDV

-1985 RGIAGTLIHNIS
+1985 RGIAGTLIHNFT

-2027 QSGSERIAAAFGV
+2027 QSGSERIDAAFGV

-2049 SQLTASLKHNITKLK
+2049 SQITASLKHNITKLK

-2088 ITTRVEKE
+2088 VTTRVEKE

-2103 KKSTSSTVEIALSFH
+2103 KKSTSSTVKIALSFH

-2130 VIQVNC
+2130 VVQVNC

-2157 FETPARISLNGSVF
+2157 SETPARISLNGSVF
-2171 TSDSTAN
+2171 TSDSMAN

-2189 IRLHLHATCG
+2189 IRMHLHATCG
-2199 LQHSVEIGFKH
+2199 LQHSVGIGFKH
-2210 SLAQLQSLGI
+2210 SLPQLQSLGI
-2220 ARENQLKMSAV
+2220 AKENQLKMSAV
-2231 RGDKYKGLL
+2231 RGDKYNGLL

-2255 RPASNETDIE
+2255 RPESNETDIE

-2271 NLCVTL
+2271 NSCVT
-2277 QKVGLPQT
+2277 
-2285 LVTGGSF
+2285 
-2292 IVNTC
+2292 
-2297 NVSLTINLQCDGKTT
+2297 
-2312 DVQIDSSCGH
+2312 
-2322 THAFQGMLRH
+2322 
-2332 SVPQLSDIG
+2332 
-2341 LPAENAILLSAAKGS
+2341 
-2356 TIEGILSLQAG
+2356 LQAG
-2367 ECKLKAKGD
+2367 ECKLKARGD
-2376 LQTQNKTEWAL
+2376 LQTQNKTEWTL
-2387 ETETECQLLQNL
+2387 ETETECQLLQDL

-2423 LKTDGKSAHLKVR
+2423 LKTDGKTAHLKVR

-2451 ELPQLKEVPGENKLS
+2451 ELPQLKEIPGENKLS

-2475 SIDIELKS
+2475 SIHIELKS

-2500 QWKMLMEN
+2500 QWKMLMET

-2554 KATNNKQELDG
+2554 KATNDKQELDG
-2565 LITHNIQGAIDL
+2565 LITHNIQGAVDL

-2607 QITEELSFIRKLDH
+2607 QITEELSFIRKRDH

-2635 KALRIEDRIELEATI
+2635 KALRIEDRIELQATI
-2650 DLKDSKSFSI
+2650 DLKDSKSFCI

-2669 VLGGQIRKTE
+2669 VLGGQIQKTE

-2698 GVSALIQMVVSLQR
+2698 GVSASIQMVVYLQR
-2712 LNSAQERHM
+2712 LNSAQERRM
-2721 QIMAGQTSVVYT
+2721 QIMAGQTSVTYT

-2775 NKAKTT
+2775 NKAKAS

-2787 DKYITLNMDVVTDF
+2787 EKYITLNMDVVTDF

-2843 GSLKLTCETNINL
+2843 GSLKLTCETNTNL

-2895 VNYSMRGAEAR
+2895 VNYSMREAEAR

-2997 FLHPLS
+2997 FFHPLS

-3011 VNVYVEHSTCNHQ
+3011 VHVYVEHSTRNHQ
-3024 DDIAIGW
+3024 DDITIGW

-3093 ADFKIALEDKSK
+3093 ADFKITLEDKSK
-3105 FNFTLWDA
+3105 FNITLWDA
-3113 CVAISSGQ
+3113 CVAISSDQ

-3126 TVGSLQACGS
+3126 TVGSLQACVS

-3192 ILGKIETDFSTWLDY
+3192 ILGKIETDFSTWLDN

-3231 DIILQSEGR
+3231 DVILQSEGR

-3289 SSAVQSQVLMEGN
+3289 SSAVQSHVLMEGN

-3323 MGYVKGDLE
+3323 MGYVKGALE

-3360 ERMGQLILA
+3360 ERMGQLILT

-3379 HGCGDPIVKTENKL
+3379 HGCGDPVVKVENKL

-3538 IQVTLRAIKTGLDMA
+3538 IQVTLRAMKTGLDMA

-3594 MLPKGDHFVDLANI
+3594 MLPKGDHSVDLANI

-3641 ESPFEYHAVVMGNK
+3641 ESPFEYHAVLMGNK

-3713 KTYKMYNFSV
+3713 KTYKMYNFSLM
-3723 VEENCLSLDQSL
+3723 EENCLSLDHSL
-3735 EKNGVTMRKEANRIE
+3735 EKNGITMRKEANRIE

-3776 HGISAGLFGT
+3776 HGVSAGLFGT

-3793 EWMLPNH
+3793 EWMFPNH

-3815 SSCCSYVQKKV
+3815 SSHCSYVQKKV

-3853 KVVNPEPFYSMC
+3853 KVVDPEPFYSMC

>member
-1 MWVCY
+1 
-6 CWAKEALW
+6 

-22 LLFCVIV
+22 LLFCVV
-29 TGVPRRSQEN
+29 VAGVPRRSQEN
-39 LNPEAACMTECAEH
+39 LGPEAACVTECAEH
-53 SGLNFPKGFRYSYR
+53 RGLNFPKGSRYSYR

-98 KCQMVLKLQDVRIK
+98 KCHMVLKLQDVQIK

-121 LKEMDSLREVLE
+121 LKEIGSLREVLE
-133 QHPLHFSFHDGKIL
+133 QHPLQFSFHDGKIL
-147 KICPWQGEQAWVL
+147 KICPQQYEQTWVL

-194 YQQKGSLVL
+194 YQRKGPLIL

-210 CSHRYSGFS
+210 CSHRYSGFI
-219 SLQSMDLPDM
+219 SLQSIALPDM

-250 LAEAKCTESSVVT
+250 LAEAKCTESSLVT

-273 TQTQSSLKLLQVAAE
+273 TQTQSSLKFLQVEAE
-288 MLHKTVDSNDL
+288 MLYKTVDSSDL

-311 ERPSAGEEVAE
+311 ERPSTGEEVAK
-322 LVRKLCS
+322 LVRKLCL
-329 AHSMSFETADLFI
+329 AHSMSFETADLFM

-352 ADALIGLWRR
+352 ADTLIGLWLR

-388 LMKEIIVAKEVEDD
+388 LMKEIIVAKEVEED
-402 KMESFLWSLSFVPEP
+402 KMESFLWSLSFIPEP
-417 TTGMIDSLAPLLQ
+417 TTGMINSLAPLLQ
-430 SPGASQ
+430 SPGASR
-436 SVFLGLTALVHHF
+436 SVFLGITALVHHF
-449 CSVNSTCDLLPA
+449 CSANSACDLLPA
-461 VQMVTSILEGYLG
+461 IQMVTSILEGYLG

-500 ATSLTPILSSCA
+500 ATSLTPVLSSCA
-512 SLRSNPPEIRL
+512 SLRSNPTEIRL
-523 AAIQAFRRIPCTA
+523 AAIQAFRRIPCAA

-600 NDPLKQYLRDS
+600 DDPLKQHLRDS

-632 DVTFHSAT
+632 DVTFHSAI

-655 FIPRSTMTNLTIYT
+655 FIPRSTMTNLTIHT

-677 EFNVRLEN
+677 EFNVWLEN

-716 DNPVEAAGKSKQK
+716 ENPVEAAGKPKQK

-734 RDSRGHRLVT
+734 RDSRGDRLVT

-752 NAKQSCPGG
+752 KAKQSCPDG

-795 LSFLDCE
+795 LSFLNCE

-815 AELAVKL
+815 AELAVKF

-839 ELFFPSISGFQ
+839 ELLFPSISGFQ

-863 KIKGSVDFK
+863 KIKGNVDFK

-881 YIKPSAFIQIS
+881 YLKLSAFIQIS

-897 VESLGRAGLNWV
+897 VGNLGRAGLNWV
-909 TGLRTSTSLDGGIQ
+909 TRLRTSTSLDGGIQ

-936 TEESME
+936 PEESME
-942 IIDFSSKFYLTTM
+942 IINFSSKFYLTTM

-962 GFQDHIETKSCT
+962 GFQDYIETKSCT
-974 SEEVSKIFGWQLCS
+974 SEEASKIFGWQLCS

-1011 TLKKQDRGLQLYL
+1011 TLKKQDRGLQQYL
-1024 MEAAYNYTPQEDS
+1024 MEAAYNYSPQEDS

-1047 FVGTPKSDLKRDVG
+1047 FIGTPKSDLKRDVG
-1061 VDLNFNVP
+1061 VDLNFNAP

-1074 IKFIQPKKKI
+1074 IKFMQPKKKI

-1094 NSRVGHL
+1094 NSRIGHL

-1107 KDVYYIKGMTAL
+1107 KDVYYIKGMTGL
-1119 QTVSGEQRYTAQ
+1119 QTVSGEQRYTTQ
-1131 LEAKLIKQGSPI
+1131 LEVKLIKQGSPI
-1143 ILSGNITKQLGK
+1143 VLSGNITKQLGK

-1192 ETYFPG
+1192 ETYLPG

-1203 TIGLLQQRGSLWS
+1203 TIGLLQHRGSLWS

-1243 VETSSNEGYKLD
+1243 VETSPNEAYKLD
-1255 MGHELH
+1255 VGHELH

-1271 VHLLHEESTSW
+1271 VHLRHEESASR
-1282 LYSHLEVNYGKHWD
+1282 LYSQLEVNYGKHWD

-1304 LISQTFKNSSSPSQ
+1304 VISQTFKNSSSPSQ

-1332 QVNYRTQLQHSRISQ
+1332 QVNYRTQLQHSRTSH

-1370 QWKDTS
+1370 HWKDTS
-1376 RNYRRKW
+1376 RNYLRKW
-1383 EGTLNMDI
+1383 EGALNMDT
-1391 PWLYLYVA
+1391 PWLYLYIA

-1405 ERSAYLSTMELT
+1405 ERSAHLSTMELT

-1447 SPTTTY
+1447 TPTTTY
-1453 LQASTVNHLERNV
+1453 LQASTINHLERNV

-1477 NQLVRTEI
+1477 NQLVRNEI
-1485 HLENSEQVKFLCFK
+1485 HLENSERAKFLRFK

-1504 QEFNLSADYLHLQGP
+1504 QEFNLSADYLHLQRP
-1519 KKINLSMK
+1519 KKTSLSLR

-1541 LEGQIEQLKKDK
+1541 LEGQIEELKKDK
-1553 MFYQKRGTIHIRHP
+1553 MFYQKRGTIHFRHP
-1567 FKLPIPQSVLLQETF
+1567 FKLPIPQSFLLQETF

-1619 MCAGLAHPYNSKI
+1619 ICAGLAHPYNSKI
-1632 FPQNVELCVLTR
+1632 FPKNVEICALTR
-1644 GHQSAKHEIEAIL
+1644 CHQSAKHEIEAIL
-1657 KVNKKDAI
+1657 KVNKKDAV
-1665 RLLGKYLNK
+1665 RFLGKYQNK

-1681 HLLYMDMTHSFQLK
+1681 HLLHMDMTHSFQLK
-1695 FPQALALN
+1695 FPQALVLN
-1703 GELFSAQT
+1703 GELFSAQS
-1711 KLEVFDYGV
+1711 KWEVFDYGV

-1741 NTHFGFSSQF
+1741 KAHFGFSSRF
-1751 THPYPSKFPQSF
+1751 SHPYQSKLPQSF
-1763 QAHAAVKSYGENSL
+1763 QAHAAVKSYGESSL

-1784 SSGKDLALLEVDMSK
+1784 SSGKDLVLLEVDMSK
-1799 ETRKNSRIIGVRALL
+1799 ETRKNSRIIGVSALL
-1814 HQAILTEPESV
+1814 HQEILTEPESV

-1846 NENRFHLVFLGAM
+1846 NENRLHLDFVGAM
-1859 EQKVGLLLS
+1859 EQKVGLVLS

-1873 QHSIG
+1873 QHKIG
-1878 GLKII
+1878 GLKVI

-1896 NNIHEGNISVMIN
+1896 NNIYEGNISVMIN
-1909 KALYGLHLRNRN
+1909 KAQYGLNLRNRN
-1921 VFGNISLHNVTF
+1921 VFGNISLHNITF
-1933 TLTQNGSQAIPM
+1933 SLTQNGSQAIPM

-1962 LASFHVDEQALYVDV
+1962 LASFQVDEQALYVDV
-1977 SNVMNQGH
+1977 SNVMSQEH
-1985 RGIAGTLIHNIS
+1985 RGITGTLIHNIN
-1997 SLKNAGFPIDGTI
+1997 SLKNAGFPMDGTI

-2020 HTVTMAL
+2020 HTVTIAL

-2040 ERLSLGDSK
+2040 ERLSLESPK

-2064 KHGIPFTVEGACYYQ
+2064 KHGIPFTVEGVCYYQ
-2079 NFSKRIAAG
+2079 NFSKKIAAG
-2088 ITTRVEKE
+2088 VTTRVEKE
-2096 HFKVGVE
+2096 HLKVGVE
-2103 KKSTSSTVEIALSFH
+2103 KKSTSSTVEIAFSFH
-2118 HDLGGLLNIVPP
+2118 HDLEGLLNIVPP
-2130 VIQVNC
+2130 VVQVIC
-2136 NGESTTNQLSGH
+2136 NGKSTTNQLSGH
-2148 CSGEVASCL
+2148 CSGEVASHL
-2157 FETPARISLNGSVF
+2157 FETPSRVSLNGSVF
-2171 TSDSTAN
+2171 TSNSTAN
-2178 FIGYVSSDDAF
+2178 FIGHVSSDDAF
-2189 IRLHLHATCG
+2189 IRLHLHATGG
-2199 LQHSVEIGFKH
+2199 LQHRMEIGFKH
-2210 SLAQLQSLGI
+2210 SLPQLQSLGI
-2220 ARENQLKMSAV
+2220 AKENQLKVSAV

-2240 DIVLGQCTFKADGEV
+2240 DIVLGQCTLKADGEV

-2265 WIVTLM
+2265 WTLTLM
-2271 NLCVTL
+2271 NTCVTL

-2285 LVTGGSF
+2285 LVTWGSF
-2292 IVNTC
+2292 VVNTC
-2297 NVSLTINLQCDGKTT
+2297 NISLTINLQCDGKTA
-2312 DVQIDSSCGH
+2312 DVQIDSSWGH
-2322 THAFQGMLRH
+2322 KHSFQGILRH
-2332 SVPQLSDIG
+2332 SVPQLSDLG
-2341 LPAENAILLSAAKGS
+2341 LPAKTTILLSAAKGS
-2356 TIEGILSLQAG
+2356 TVEGILLLQAG
-2367 ECKLKAKGD
+2367 ECKLKARGD
-2376 LQTQNKTEWAL
+2376 LQTQNKTEWTL
-2387 ETETECQLLQNL
+2387 ETEMECQLLQDL

-2410 IQRDGCQAELLCT
+2410 LQRDGCQAELLCT
-2423 LKTDGKSAHLKVR
+2423 LRTDGKSAHLKVR

-2443 TVEIEFSH
+2443 TVQIEFRH
-2451 ELPQLKEVPGENKLS
+2451 DLPQLKEIPGENKLS

-2483 GSCEL
+2483 GTCEL

-2508 KCKTMQELGTPIK
+2508 KCKTIQQLGTPIQ
-2521 IDGSGYILIDRMNLD
+2521 IDGSGYIMIDRMNLI

-2554 KATNNKQELDG
+2554 KATNDKQELDA

-2589 EKNGDLYKRFI
+2589 EKNGDLCKRFI

-2607 QITEELSFIRKLDH
+2607 QITEKLSFIRKLDH

-2635 KALRIEDRIELEATI
+2635 KALRIEDRIELQATI

-2660 KTLYGSCLM
+2660 QTLYGSYLM
-2669 VLGGQIRKTE
+2669 VLGGQIQKTE

-2690 NWPWLTQL
+2690 NWPWLMQL
-2698 GVSALIQMVVSLQR
+2698 GVSASIQ
-2712 LNSAQERHM
+2712 
-2721 QIMAGQTSVVYT
+2721 
-2733 VNSRHVGQQMEI
+2733 
-2745 FCQSVHNSEAL
+2745 
-2756 LTFGYPKAT
+2756 
-2765 NLTLVLQKLE
+2765 
-2775 NKAKTT
+2775 
-2781 FEIQYD
+2781 
-2787 DKYITLNMDVVTDF
+2787 
-2801 ELYDTF
+2801 
-2807 ELMAEV
+2807 
-2813 KHSITGLKHLGL
+2813 
-2825 PFMIKIAFLEVLT
+2825 IAFLEVLT
-2838 ANEIE
+2838 ASEIE
-2843 GSLKLTCETNINL
+2843 GSMKLTCEPNTNL
-2856 LVTITVKNEQQSEE
+2856 SVTINVKNEQQSEE

-2875 LQNAPFLLQYFPSTA
+2875 LQNVPFLLQYFPSTA

-2895 VNYSMRGAEAR
+2895 VNYSMREAEGR
-2906 FSIRMEKKDFHLTT
+2906 LSIRMEKKDFHLTT
-2920 KLTFTGTSYR
+2920 RLTFTETSYR
-2930 KVIEMMH
+2930 KVIEMMY
-2937 TMPQLKILP
+2937 TMPQLKFLP

-2957 SNRTHLLRHIVLWN
+2957 SNRTHLLRHIVLWD
-2971 GKEVKVTGTYTGLFP
+2971 GKEVKVTGAYAGLFP

-2997 FLHPLS
+2997 FFHPLS

-3011 VNVYVEHSTCNHQ
+3011 VNMYVEHSTHNHQ
-3024 DDIAIGW
+3024 DDVTIGW

-3037 LISSSLKFGK
+3037 LVSSSLKFGK
-3047 EHVKYRATVVQP
+3047 EHVKYRATVAHP

-3082 QIQLTWNGGQP
+3082 QMQLTWNGGQP
-3093 ADFKIALEDKSK
+3093 ADFKITLEDTSK
-3105 FNFTLWDA
+3105 FNITLWDA
-3113 CVAISSGQ
+3113 CVAVSSGQ

-3126 TVGSLQACGS
+3126 TVGNLQACGS
-3136 IKQTTV
+3136 IKQATI

-3151 WDGKKISQN
+3151 WDGKKITQN
-3160 LTYERNRP
+3160 LTYKRNRP
-3168 LYPDKIQLEATLE
+3168 SYPDKIQLEATLE
-3181 NVFLTSCSRQH
+3181 NVFLTSCSKQH
-3192 ILGKIETDFSTWLDY
+3192 MLGKIETDFSTWLDY

-3217 NVIIL
+3217 SVIVL
-3222 SGRHQLNRG
+3222 SGKHQLNRG
-3231 DIILQSEGR
+3231 HIVLQSEGR
-3240 LHHTGD
+3240 FHYTGD
-3246 VRDDG
+3246 VREDG
-3251 VLTIALKNNSTAK
+3251 VLTIALKNNSTAE

-3289 SSAVQSQVLMEGN
+3289 SSAVQIQVLMEGN
-3302 IDPKEKVKVT
+3302 IDQKEKVKVT

-3348 INAYLSV
+3348 INTYISI
-3355 NGIRQ
+3355 NGVRQ
-3360 ERMGQLILA
+3360 ERMGQLMLT

-3379 HGCGDPIVKTENKL
+3379 HGCGDPVVKVEYKL
-3393 NEIGSHLKAKLMEKI
+3393 NEIGSHLKAKLLEKI
-3408 KKFDESVLKFRRSVQ
+3408 KKFDESVWKFRRSVQ

-3450 KAVTQMWKQSGIRQ
+3450 KAVAQMWKQSGIRQ
-3464 TLRNNLPLY
+3464 TLRNNLLLY

-3478 DTVQQMQNELQKPLA
+3478 DTVQQMQNELKKPLA

-3506 LDEVWQEKTEAYMK
+3506 LDDVWQEKTEAYMK
-3520 KIQDFVP
+3520 KIQAFVP

-3538 IQVTLRAIKTGLDMA
+3538 IQVTLRAMKTGLDMA

-3588 VAVKLP
+3588 MAVKLP
-3594 MLPKGDHFVDLANI
+3594 MLPKGDHSVDLANI

-3618 RPLWDLYNI
+3618 RPLRDLYNI

-3641 ESPFEYHAVVMGNK
+3641 ESPFEYHAVLMGNK
-3655 HFRTFDGRIYD
+3655 HFRTFDGRMYD

-3676 KDFVHNTFTIVL
+3676 KDFIHNTFTVVL

-3695 RSFHVEMNQ
+3695 RSLHMEMNQ

-3713 KTYKMYNFSV
+3713 KTYKMYNFSQM
-3723 VEENCLSLDQSL
+3723 EENCLSLDQSL
-3735 EKNGVTMRKEANRIE
+3735 EKNGITIRNETNRIE
-3750 VLNENGISVS
+3750 VLSENGVSVS
-3760 CDFHYDLCT
+3760 CNFHYDLCT

-3776 HGISAGLFGT
+3776 HGVSAGLFGT

-3800 SYTGSVQEFTRSWQV
+3800 SYTGSVQEFTQSWQV
-3815 SSCCSYVQKKV
+3815 SSHCSYVQKKV
-3826 KPCSITAKQNVCK
+3826 KPCSITAKQKVCK
-3839 VFFQEPHSLLRNCF
+3839 VFFREPHSLLRNCF
-3853 KVVNPEPFYSMC
+3853 KVVDPEPFYSMC
-3865 VYDACDSSELKAAC
+3865 VHDACDSSELKAAC

-3897 IPSQCE
+3897 IPSQCGKFNFCSSQTLAGMPDLT

>member
-1 MWVCY
+1 MYQEV
-6 CWAKEALW
+6 EE
-14 MVMGLRSV
+14 SV
-22 LLFCVIV
+22 PDIILK
-29 TGVPRRSQEN
+29 GSQEN

>member
-22 LLFCVIV
+22 LLFCVV
-29 TGVPRRSQEN
+29 VAGVPRRSQEN
-39 LNPEAACMTECAEH
+39 LGPEAACVTECAEH
-53 SGLNFPKGFRYSYR
+53 SGLNFPRGSRYSYR

-98 KCQMVLKLQDVRIK
+98 KCHMVLKLQDVQIK
-112 TTLASREES
+112 TTLTSREES

-133 QHPLHFSFHDGKIL
+133 QHPLQFSFHDGKIL
-147 KICPWQGEQAWVL
+147 KICPQQCEQAWVL

-178 GGTVEEMDI
+178 NGTVEEMDI

-194 YQQKGSLVL
+194 YQRKGPLVL

-210 CSHRYSGFS
+210 CSHRYSGFI
-219 SLQSMDLPDM
+219 SLQSIALPDM

-236 SSKLECAQ
+236 SSKLECTQ

-250 LAEAKCTESSVVT
+250 LAEAKCTESSLVT

-273 TQTQSSLKLLQVAAE
+273 TQTQSSLKLLQVEAE
-288 MLHKTVDSNDL
+288 MLYKTVDSSDL

-311 ERPSAGEEVAE
+311 ERPSTGEEVAE
-322 LVRKLCS
+322 LVRKLCL
-329 AHSMSFETADLFI
+329 AHSMSFETADLFMS
-342 TLVFELRSLS
+342 LVFELRSLS
-352 ADALIGLWRR
+352 ADTLIGLWRR

-388 LMKEIIVAKEVEDD
+388 LMKEIIVAKEVEED
-402 KMESFLWSLSFVPEP
+402 KMESFLWSLSFTPEP
-417 TTGMIDSLAPLLQ
+417 TTGMINSLAPLLQ
-430 SPGASQ
+430 SPGASR
-436 SVFLGLTALVHHF
+436 SVFLGITALVHHF
-449 CSVNSTCDLLPA
+449 CSANSACDLLPA
-461 VQMVTSILEGYLG
+461 IQMVTSILEGYLG

-500 ATSLTPILSSCA
+500 ATSLTPVLSSCA
-512 SLRSNPPEIRL
+512 SLRSNPTEIRL
-523 AAIQAFRRIPCTA
+523 AAIQAFRRIPCAA
-536 NRTVLVRLYQAA
+536 NRTVLVRLYQAV

-600 NDPLKQYLRDS
+600 DDPLKQHLRDS

-655 FIPRSTMTNLTIYT
+655 FIPRSTMTNLTIHT

-677 EFNVRLEN
+677 EFNVWLEN

-716 DNPVEAAGKSKQK
+716 ENPVEAAGKPKQK

-734 RDSRGHRLVT
+734 RDSRGDRLVT

-752 NAKQSCPGG
+752 KAKQSCPDG

-839 ELFFPSISGFQ
+839 ELLFPSISGFQ

-863 KIKGSVDFK
+863 KIKGNVDFK

-881 YIKPSAFIQIS
+881 YLKLSAFIQIS

-897 VESLGRAGLNWV
+897 VGNLGRAGLNWV

-936 TEESME
+936 PEESME
-942 IIDFSSKFYLTTM
+942 IINFSSKFYLTTM

-1011 TLKKQDRGLQLYL
+1011 TLKKQDRGLQQYL

-1047 FVGTPKSDLKRDVG
+1047 FIGTPKSDLKRDVG

-1074 IKFIQPKKKI
+1074 IKFMQPKKKI

-1094 NSRVGHL
+1094 NSRIGHL

-1107 KDVYYIKGMTAL
+1107 KDVYYIKGMTGL
-1119 QTVSGEQRYTAQ
+1119 QTVSGEQRYTTQ
-1131 LEAKLIKQGSPI
+1131 LEVKLIKQGSPI
-1143 ILSGNITKQLGK
+1143 VLSGNITKQLGK

-1192 ETYFPG
+1192 ETYLPG

-1243 VETSSNEGYKLD
+1243 VETNPNEAYKLD
-1255 MGHELH
+1255 LGHELH

-1271 VHLLHEESTSW
+1271 VHLRHEESASR
-1282 LYSHLEVNYGKHWD
+1282 LYSQLDVNYGKHWD

-1332 QVNYRTQLQHSRISQ
+1332 QVNYRTQLQHSRTSQ

-1376 RNYRRKW
+1376 RNYLRKW
-1383 EGTLNMDI
+1383 EGALNMDT

-1405 ERSAYLSTMELT
+1405 ERSAHLSSMELT

-1447 SPTTTY
+1447 TPTTTY
-1453 LQASTVNHLERNV
+1453 LRASTVNHLERNV

-1477 NQLVRTEI
+1477 NPLVRNEI
-1485 HLENSEQVKFLCFK
+1485 HLENSERAKFLCFK

-1519 KKINLSMK
+1519 KKTNFSLR
-1527 ALWTDHKSLPVVLQ
+1527 ALWTDHKSLPEVLQ
-1541 LEGQIEQLKKDK
+1541 LEGQIEELKKDK
-1553 MFYQKRGTIHIRHP
+1553 MFYQKRGTIHFRHP
-1567 FKLPIPQSVLLQETF
+1567 FKLPIPQSFLLQETF

-1619 MCAGLAHPYNSKI
+1619 ICAGLAHPYNSKI
-1632 FPQNVELCVLTR
+1632 FPKNVEICALTR
-1644 GHQSAKHEIEAIL
+1644 CHQSAKHEIEAIL
-1657 KVNKKDAI
+1657 KVNKKDAV
-1665 RLLGKYLNK
+1665 RFLGKYQNK
-1674 SSETDFR
+1674 SSEMDFR
-1681 HLLYMDMTHSFQLK
+1681 HLLHMNMTHSFQLK

-1703 GELFSAQT
+1703 GELFSVQS
-1711 KLEVFDYGV
+1711 KWEVFDYGV

-1741 NTHFGFSSQF
+1741 NAHFGFSSRF
-1751 THPYPSKFPQSF
+1751 THPYQSKFPQSF

-1784 SSGKDLALLEVDMSK
+1784 SSGKDLVLLEVDMSK
-1799 ETRKNSRIIGVRALL
+1799 ETRKNSRIIGVSALL

-1846 NENRFHLVFLGAM
+1846 NENRLHLDFVGAM
-1859 EQKVGLLLS
+1859 EQKVGLVLS

-1873 QHSIG
+1873 QHNIG
-1878 GLKII
+1878 GLKVI

-1909 KALYGLHLRNRN
+1909 KALYGLNLRNRN
-1921 VFGNISLHNVTF
+1921 VFGNISLHNITF
-1933 TLTQNGSQAIPM
+1933 TLTQNSSQAIPM

-1962 LASFHVDEQALYVDV
+1962 LASFQVDEQALYVDV
-1977 SNVMNQGH
+1977 SNVMSQEH
-1985 RGIAGTLIHNIS
+1985 RGITGTLIHNIN
-1997 SLKNAGFPIDGTI
+1997 SLKNAGFPMDGTI

-2020 HTVTMAL
+2020 HTVTIDL

-2040 ERLSLGDSK
+2040 ERLSLESPK

-2079 NFSKRIAAG
+2079 NFSKKIAAG
-2088 ITTRVEKE
+2088 VTTRVEKE

-2130 VIQVNC
+2130 VVQVNC
-2136 NGESTTNQLSGH
+2136 NGKSTTNQLSGH
-2148 CSGEVASCL
+2148 CSGEVASRL
-2157 FETPARISLNGSVF
+2157 FEMPARVSLNGSVF
-2171 TSDSTAN
+2171 TSNSTAN
-2178 FIGYVSSDDAF
+2178 FIGHVSSDDAF
-2189 IRLHLHATCG
+2189 IHLHLHATGG
-2199 LQHSVEIGFKH
+2199 LQHRVEIGFKH
-2210 SLAQLQSLGI
+2210 SLPQLQSLGI
-2220 ARENQLKMSAV
+2220 AKENQLKVSAL

-2255 RPASNETDIE
+2255 RPAINETDTE
-2265 WIVTLM
+2265 WTVTLM
-2271 NLCVTL
+2271 NTCVTL

-2285 LVTGGSF
+2285 LVTWGSF

-2297 NVSLTINLQCDGKTT
+2297 NSSLTINLQCDGKTA
-2312 DVQIDSSCGH
+2312 DVQIDSSWGH
-2322 THAFQGMLRH
+2322 KHAFQGMLRH
-2332 SVPQLSDIG
+2332 SVPQLSDLG
-2341 LPAENAILLSAAKGS
+2341 LPAKNTVLLSGAKGS
-2356 TIEGILSLQAG
+2356 TVEGILLLQAG
-2367 ECKLKAKGD
+2367 ECKLKARGD
-2376 LQTQNKTEWAL
+2376 LQTQNKTEWTL
-2387 ETETECQLLQNL
+2387 ETEMECLLLQDL

-2443 TVEIEFSH
+2443 IVEIEFRH
-2451 ELPQLKEVPGENKLS
+2451 ELPQLKEIPGENKLS

-2483 GSCEL
+2483 GTCEL

-2508 KCKTMQELGTPIK
+2508 KCKTMQQLGTPIK
-2521 IDGSGYILIDRMNLD
+2521 IDGSGYIMIDRMNLD

-2554 KATNNKQELDG
+2554 KATNDKQELDV

-2621 VSINYKLTHNVEAL
+2621 VSINYKLTHNIEAL
-2635 KALRIEDRIELEATI
+2635 KALRIEDRIELQATI
-2650 DLKDSKSFSI
+2650 DLKDIKSFSI
-2660 KTLYGSCLM
+2660 QTLYGSCLM
-2669 VLGGQIRKTE
+2669 VLGGQIQKTE

-2690 NWPWLTQL
+2690 NWPWLIQL
-2698 GVSALIQMVVSLQR
+2698 GVSASIQ
-2712 LNSAQERHM
+2712 
-2721 QIMAGQTSVVYT
+2721 
-2733 VNSRHVGQQMEI
+2733 
-2745 FCQSVHNSEAL
+2745 
-2756 LTFGYPKAT
+2756 
-2765 NLTLVLQKLE
+2765 
-2775 NKAKTT
+2775 
-2781 FEIQYD
+2781 
-2787 DKYITLNMDVVTDF
+2787 
-2801 ELYDTF
+2801 
-2807 ELMAEV
+2807 
-2813 KHSITGLKHLGL
+2813 
-2825 PFMIKIAFLEVLT
+2825 IAFLEVLT
-2838 ANEIE
+2838 ASEIE
-2843 GSLKLTCETNINL
+2843 GSMKLTCEPNTNL
-2856 LVTITVKNEQQSEE
+2856 SVTINVKNEQQSEE

-2875 LQNAPFLLQYFPSTA
+2875 LQNVPFLLQYFPSTA

-2895 VNYSMRGAEAR
+2895 VNYSMREAEGR
-2906 FSIRMEKKDFHLTT
+2906 LSIRMEKKDFHLTT
-2920 KLTFTGTSYR
+2920 KLTFTETSYR

-2937 TMPQLKILP
+2937 TMPQLKFLP
-2946 RQLVFMTVYQK
+2946 RQLVFMTVYHK
-2957 SNRTHLLRHIVLWN
+2957 SNRTHLLRHIVLWD

-2997 FLHPLS
+2997 FFHPLS

-3011 VNVYVEHSTCNHQ
+3011 INMYVEHSTHNHQ
-3024 DDIAIGW
+3024 DDVTIGW

-3037 LISSSLKFGK
+3037 FVSSSLKFGK
-3047 EHVKYRATVVQP
+3047 EHVKYRATVAHP
-3059 FNFTLRQLE
+3059 FNFSLRQLE

-3093 ADFKIALEDKSK
+3093 ADFKITLEDKSK
-3105 FNFTLWDA
+3105 FNITLWDA
-3113 CVAISSGQ
+3113 CVAVSSGQ

-3126 TVGSLQACGS
+3126 TVGNLQACGS
-3136 IKQTTV
+3136 IKQATI

-3151 WDGKKISQN
+3151 WDGKKITQN

-3168 LYPDKIQLEATLE
+3168 LYPDEIQLEATLE
-3181 NVFLTSCSRQH
+3181 NVFLTSCSKQH
-3192 ILGKIETDFSTWLDY
+3192 MLGKIETDFSTWLDY

-3217 NVIIL
+3217 NVIVL
-3222 SGRHQLNRG
+3222 SGKHQLNRG

-3240 LHHTGD
+3240 FHHTGD
-3246 VRDDG
+3246 VREDG
-3251 VLTIALKNNSTAK
+3251 VLTIALKNNSTAE

-3302 IDPKEKVKVT
+3302 IDQKEKVKVT

-3348 INAYLSV
+3348 INTYLSV
-3355 NGIRQ
+3355 NGVRQ
-3360 ERMGQLILA
+3360 ERMGQLTLT

-3379 HGCGDPIVKTENKL
+3379 HGCGDPVVKVEYKL
-3393 NEIGSHLKAKLMEKI
+3393 NEIGSHLKAKLLEKI
-3408 KKFDESVLKFRRSVQ
+3408 KKFDESVWKFRRSVQ

-3450 KAVTQMWKQSGIRQ
+3450 KAVAQMWKQSGIRQ

-3478 DTVQQMQNELQKPLA
+3478 DTVQQMQNELKKPLA

-3506 LDEVWQEKTEAYMK
+3506 LDDVWQEKTEAYMK
-3520 KIQDFVP
+3520 KIQAFVP

-3538 IQVTLRAIKTGLDMA
+3538 IQVTLRAMKTGLDMA

-3558 RWAEAKFSRAVSKIR
+3558 RWAEAKFSRAVSKFR

-3588 VAVKLP
+3588 MAVKLP
-3594 MLPKGDHFVDLANI
+3594 MLPKGDHSVDLANI

-3618 RPLWDLYNI
+3618 RPLRDLYNI

-3641 ESPFEYHAVVMGNK
+3641 ESPFEYHAVLMGNK
-3655 HFRTFDGRIYD
+3655 HFRTFDGRMYD

-3676 KDFVHNTFTIVL
+3676 KDFIHNTFTVVL

-3695 RSFHVEMNQ
+3695 RSLHMEMNQ

-3713 KTYKMYNFSV
+3713 KTYKMYNFSQM
-3723 VEENCLSLDQSL
+3723 EENCLSLDQSL
-3735 EKNGVTMRKEANRIE
+3735 EKNGITIRKAANRIE
-3750 VLNENGISVS
+3750 VLNENGVSVS
-3760 CDFHYDLCT
+3760 CNFHYDLCT

-3776 HGISAGLFGT
+3776 HGVSAGLFGT

-3800 SYTGSVQEFTRSWQV
+3800 SYAGSVQEFTQSWQV
-3815 SSCCSYVQKKV
+3815 SSHCSYVQKKV
-3826 KPCSITAKQNVCK
+3826 KPCSITAKQKVCK
-3839 VFFQEPHSLLRNCF
+3839 VFFREPHSLLRNCF
-3853 KVVNPEPFYSMC
+3853 KVVDPEPFYSMC
-3865 VYDACDSSELKAAC
+3865 VHDACDSSELKAAC

-3888 CSRNFVPLE
+3888 CGRNFVPLE
-3897 IPSQCE
+3897 IPSQCV

>member
-29 TGVPRRSQEN
+29 AGVPRRSQEN
-39 LNPEAACMTECAEH
+39 LGPEAACMTECAEH
-53 SGLNFPKGFRYSYR
+53 SGLNFPKGSRYSYR

-98 KCQMVLKLQDVRIK
+98 KCQMVLKLQGVRIK

-121 LKEMDSLREVLE
+121 RKEMDSLREVLA

-147 KICPWQGEQAWVL
+147 KICPWQREQAWVL

-178 GGTVEEMDI
+178 GGTVDEMDI

-194 YQQKGSLVL
+194 YQRKGSLVL

-210 CSHRYSGFS
+210 CSHRYSGFI
-219 SLQSMDLPDM
+219 SLQSIALPNV

-250 LAEAKCTESSVVT
+250 LAEAKCTESSLVT

-273 TQTQSSLKLLQVAAE
+273 TQTQSSLKLLQVEAE
-288 MLHKTVDSNDL
+288 MLYQTVDSNDL

-311 ERPSAGEEVAE
+311 ERPSTGEEVAE
-322 LVRKLCS
+322 LVRKLCL
-329 AHSMSFETADLFI
+329 AHSMSFETADLFM

-388 LMKEIIVAKEVEDD
+388 LMKEIIVAKEVEED
-402 KMESFLWSLSFVPEP
+402 KMESFLWSLSFIPEP

-436 SVFLGLTALVHHF
+436 SVFLGITALVHHF
-449 CSVNSTCDLLPA
+449 CSANSACDRLPA

-512 SLRSNPPEIRL
+512 SLRSNPTEIRL
-523 AAIQAFRRIPCTA
+523 AAIQAFRRIPCAA

-563 KCPSEELFNQV
+563 KCPSDELFNQV

-600 NDPLKQYLRDS
+600 DDPLKQHLRDS

-716 DNPVEAAGKSKQK
+716 ENPVEAAGKSKQK

-802 DIKKQVKHYSLNL
+802 DIKKKVKHYSLNL

-839 ELFFPSISGFQ
+839 ELLFPSISGFQ

-863 KIKGSVDFK
+863 KIKGNVDFK

-897 VESLGRAGLNWV
+897 VGNLGRAGLNWV

-936 TEESME
+936 PEESME

-1006 AKAAM
+1006 AKAAV

-1047 FVGTPKSDLKRDVG
+1047 FIGTPKSDLKRDVG

-1107 KDVYYIKGMTAL
+1107 KDVYYIKGMTGL
-1119 QTVSGEQRYTAQ
+1119 QTGSGEQRYTTQ
-1131 LEAKLIKQGSPI
+1131 LEVKLIKQGSPI
-1143 ILSGNITKQLGK
+1143 VLSGNITKQHGK

-1198 VLGSH
+1198 ILGSH

-1243 VETSSNEGYKLD
+1243 VETSSNEAYKLD
-1255 MGHELH
+1255 LGHELH

-1271 VHLLHEESTSW
+1271 VHLRHEESASR
-1282 LYSHLEVNYGKHWD
+1282 LYSQLEVNYGKHWD

-1332 QVNYRTQLQHSRISQ
+1332 QVNYRTQLQHSRTSQ

-1376 RNYRRKW
+1376 RNYLRKW
-1383 EGTLNMDI
+1383 EGELNMDT

-1405 ERSAYLSTMELT
+1405 ERSAYQSTMELT

-1447 SPTTTY
+1447 TPTTTY
-1453 LQASTVNHLERNV
+1453 LRASTVNHLERNV
-1466 LHSYSEVVSVW
+1466 LHSYSEVVSLW
-1477 NQLVRTEI
+1477 NQLVRNEI
-1485 HLENSEQVKFLCFK
+1485 HLENSEEAKFLCFK

-1519 KKINLSMK
+1519 KKTNLSMK

-1541 LEGQIEQLKKDK
+1541 LEGQIEELKKDK

-1567 FKLPIPQSVLLQETF
+1567 FKLPIPQSFLLQETF

-1619 MCAGLAHPYNSKI
+1619 ICAGLAHPYNSKI
-1632 FPQNVELCVLTR
+1632 FPKNVELCALTR
-1644 GHQSAKHEIEAIL
+1644 CHQSAKHEIEAIL
-1657 KVNKKDAI
+1657 KVNKKDAV
-1665 RLLGKYLNK
+1665 RLLGKYQNK
-1674 SSETDFR
+1674 SSETHFR
-1681 HLLYMDMTHSFQLK
+1681 HLLHMDMTHSFQLK

-1741 NTHFGFSSQF
+1741 NTHFGFSSRF
-1751 THPYPSKFPQSF
+1751 THPYQSKFPQSF

-1784 SSGKDLALLEVDMSK
+1784 SSGKDLVLLEVDMSK
-1799 ETRKNSRIIGVRALL
+1799 ETRKNSRIIGVSALL

-1834 PSRLLLSSELKL
+1834 PSRLLLSSELKR
-1846 NENRFHLVFLGAM
+1846 NENRLHLDFVGAM
-1859 EQKVGLLLS
+1859 EQKVGLVLS

-1873 QHSIG
+1873 QHNIG
-1878 GLKII
+1878 GLKVI

-1921 VFGNISLHNVTF
+1921 VFGNISLHNITF

-1962 LASFHVDEQALYVDV
+1962 LASFQVDEQALYVDV
-1977 SNVMNQGH
+1977 SNVMNQEQ
-1985 RGIAGTLIHNIS
+1985 RGITGTLIHNIS
-1997 SLKNAGFPIDGTI
+1997 SLKNAGFPIAGTI

-2020 HTVTMAL
+2020 HTVTIAL

-2040 ERLSLGDSK
+2040 ERLSLESPK
-2049 SQLTASLKHNITKLK
+2049 SQLSASLKHNITKLK
-2064 KHGIPFTVEGACYYQ
+2064 KHGIPFTVEGVCYYQ

-2088 ITTRVEKE
+2088 VTTRMEKK

-2118 HDLGGLLNIVPP
+2118 HDLGGLLNVVPP
-2130 VIQVNC
+2130 VVQVNC

-2148 CSGEVASCL
+2148 CNGEVASRL
-2157 FETPARISLNGSVF
+2157 YETPARVSLNGSVV
-2171 TSDSTAN
+2171 TSNSTAN
-2178 FIGYVSSDDAF
+2178 FIGHVSSGDAF
-2189 IRLHLHATCG
+2189 VRLHLHATCG

-2210 SLAQLQSLGI
+2210 SLPQLQSLGI
-2220 ARENQLKMSAV
+2220 AKENQLKMSAV

-2255 RPASNETDIE
+2255 RPAGNETDIE
-2265 WIVTLM
+2265 WTVTLM
-2271 NLCVTL
+2271 NTCVTL

-2285 LVTGGSF
+2285 LVTWGSF

-2297 NVSLTINLQCDGKTT
+2297 NISLTINLQCDGKTA

-2322 THAFQGMLRH
+2322 KHAFQGMLRH

-2341 LPAENAILLSAAKGS
+2341 LPAENSILLSAAKGS
-2356 TIEGILSLQAG
+2356 TVEGILLLQAG
-2367 ECKLKAKGD
+2367 ECKLKARGD
-2376 LQTQNKTEWAL
+2376 LQTQNKTEWTL
-2387 ETETECQLLQNL
+2387 ETETECQLLQDL

-2443 TVEIEFSH
+2443 TVEIEFRH
-2451 ELPQLKEVPGENKLS
+2451 ELPQLKEIPGENKLS
-2466 IMAGKELKY
+2466 IMAEKELKY

-2483 GSCEL
+2483 GTCEL

-2536 SQMLIIV
+2536 SQILIIV

-2554 KATNNKQELDG
+2554 KATNDKQELDA

-2589 EKNGDLYKRFI
+2589 EKNGDLYKRLI

-2621 VSINYKLTHNVEAL
+2621 VSINYKLTHNIEAL
-2635 KALRIEDRIELEATI
+2635 KALRIEDRIELQATI

-2669 VLGGQIRKTE
+2669 VLGGQIQKTE

-2698 GVSALIQMVVSLQR
+2698 GVSASIQMVVSLQR
-2712 LNSAQERHM
+2712 LNSTQGRRV
-2721 QIMAGQTSVVYT
+2721 QIVAGETSVTYT
-2733 VNSRHVGQQMEI
+2733 VNSRYVGQQMEI
-2745 FCQSVHNSEAL
+2745 FCQSVHNSEVL

-2813 KHSITGLKHLGL
+2813 KHSITVLKHLGL
-2825 PFMIKIAFLEVLT
+2825 PFMIKIAFLKVLT

-2843 GSLKLTCETNINL
+2843 GSLKLTCEPNTNL
-2856 LVTITVKNEQQSEE
+2856 SVTITVKNEQQSEE

-2875 LQNAPFLLQYFPSTA
+2875 LQNVPFLLQYFPSTA

-2895 VNYSMRGAEAR
+2895 VNYSMKEAEGG

-2937 TMPQLKILP
+2937 TVPQLKILP

-2957 SNRTHLLRHIVLWN
+2957 SNRTHLLRHIVLWDC
-2971 GKEVKVTGTYTGLFP
+2971 KEVKVTGTYTGLFP
-2986 KLSGGH
+2986 RLSGGH

-2997 FLHPLS
+2997 FFHPLS

-3011 VNVYVEHSTCNHQ
+3011 VNLYVEHSTHKHQ
-3024 DDIAIGW
+3024 DDITIGW

-3037 LISSSLKFGK
+3037 LVSSSLKFGK
-3047 EHVKYRATVVQP
+3047 EHVKYRATVVHP

-3093 ADFKIALEDKSK
+3093 ADFKITLEDKSK
-3105 FNFTLWDA
+3105 FNITLWDA
-3113 CVAISSGQ
+3113 CVAVSSGQ

-3136 IKQTTV
+3136 IKQATI
-3142 LFTEYLDLN
+3142 LFTEYLDLD

-3181 NVFLTSCSRQH
+3181 NVFLTSCSKQH
-3192 ILGKIETDFSTWLDY
+3192 MLGKIETDFSTWLDN

-3246 VRDDG
+3246 GREDG
-3251 VLTIALKNNSTAK
+3251 VLTVALKNNSTAK

-3275 ASEDIWLG
+3275 ASEEIWLG

-3302 IDPKEKVKVT
+3302 IDQKEKVKVA

-3332 EGVELTACT
+3332 EGIELTACT

-3348 INAYLSV
+3348 INTYLSV

-3360 ERMGQLILA
+3360 ERMGQLTLT

-3379 HGCGDPIVKTENKL
+3379 HGCGDPVVKVENKL
-3393 NEIGSHLKAKLMEKI
+3393 NEIGSHLQAKLMEKI
-3408 KKFDESVLKFRRSVQ
+3408 KKFDESVWKFRRSVQ

-3441 VAGILQNGG
+3441 IAGILQNVG
-3450 KAVTQMWKQSGIRQ
+3450 KAVAQMWKQSGIRQ

-3506 LDEVWQEKTEAYMK
+3506 LDEVWQEKTEGYMK
-3520 KIQDFVP
+3520 KIQAFVP

-3538 IQVTLRAIKTGLDMA
+3538 IQVTLRAMKTGLDMA

-3588 VAVKLP
+3588 MAVKLP
-3594 MLPKGDHFVDLANI
+3594 MLPKGDHSVDLANI

-3618 RPLWDLYNI
+3618 RPLRDLYNI

-3641 ESPFEYHAVVMGNK
+3641 ESPFEYHAVLMGKK
-3655 HFRTFDGRIYD
+3655 HVRTFDGRMYD

-3676 KDFVHNTFTIVL
+3676 KDFVHNTFTVVL

-3695 RSFHVEMNQ
+3695 RSLHVEMNR

-3713 KTYKMYNFSV
+3713 KTYKMYNFSLM
-3723 VEENCLSLDQSL
+3723 EENCLSLDQSL
-3735 EKNGVTMRKEANRIE
+3735 EMNGITVRKEANRIE

-3776 HGISAGLFGT
+3776 HGVSAGLFGT

-3800 SYTGSVQEFTRSWQV
+3800 SYTDSVKEFTRSWQV
-3815 SSCCSYVQKKV
+3815 SSHCSYVQKKV
-3826 KPCSITAKQNVCK
+3826 KPCSITAKQKVCK

-3853 KVVNPEPFYSMC
+3853 KVVDPELFYSMC

-3897 IPSQCE
+3897 IPSQCV

>member
-1 MWVCY
+1 MH
-6 CWAKEALW
+6 L
-14 MVMGLRSV
+14 
-22 LLFCVIV
+22 
-29 TGVPRRSQEN
+29 
-39 LNPEAACMTECAEH
+39 
-53 SGLNFPKGFRYSYR
+53 
-67 YSTATNTFL
+67 
-76 QGSIY
+76 
-81 KRSGMSLESTV
+81 
-92 IIEALG
+92 
-98 KCQMVLKLQDVRIK
+98 D
-112 TTLASREES
+112 
-121 LKEMDSLREVLE
+121 
-133 QHPLHFSFHDGKIL
+133 
-147 KICPWQGEQAWVL
+147 
-160 NIKRGIL
+160 NI
-167 SVLQTSPAAAG
+167 
-178 GGTVEEMDI
+178 
-187 LGKCPTK
+187 TK
-194 YQQKGSLVL
+194 YVS
-203 KTKDLNL
+203 
-210 CSHRYSGFS
+210 
-219 SLQSMDLPDM
+219 
-229 LSQQQIL
+229 
-236 SSKLECAQ
+236 
-244 SFKDGI
+244 
-250 LAEAKCTESSVVT
+250 ESS
-263 PFSRKGSGAK
+263 SNSK
-273 TQTQSSLKLLQVAAE
+273 THFPQSQGK
-288 MLHKTVDSNDL
+288 
-299 YVSNMLYEREEN
+299 EN
-311 ERPSAGEEVAE
+311 P
-322 LVRKLCS
+322 
-329 AHSMSFETADLFI
+329 
-342 TLVFELRSLS
+342 TLVKPGIPAHCQIIIVVVGTLKVSEV
-352 ADALIGLWRR
+352 W
-362 SSFKCRDNWQPL
+362 SSSRQPL

-388 LMKEIIVAKEVEDD
+388 LMKEIIVAKEVEED
-402 KMESFLWSLSFVPEP
+402 KMESFLWSLSFIPEP

-436 SVFLGLTALVHHF
+436 SVFLGITALVHHF
-449 CSVNSTCDLLPA
+449 CSANSACDRLPA
-461 VQMVTSILEGYLG
+461 IQMVTSILEGYLG

-500 ATSLTPILSSCA
+500 ATSLTPVLSSCA
-512 SLRSNPPEIRL
+512 SLRSNPTEIRL
-523 AAIQAFRRIPCTA
+523 AAIQAFRRIPCAA

-563 KCPSEELFNQV
+563 KCPSEELFNQI
-574 QQTLQEETSSQVGSF
+574 QQTLQDETSSQVGSF

-600 NDPLKQYLRDS
+600 DDPLKQHLRDS

-655 FIPRSTMTNLTIYT
+655 FIPRSAMTNLTIHT
-669 LGRAINLL
+669 LGWAINLL

-716 DNPVEAAGKSKQK
+716 ENPVEAAGKPKQK

-734 RDSRGHRLVT
+734 RESRGDRLVT

-752 NAKQSCPGG
+752 KAKQSCPGG

-769 VKKFTERMGK
+769 VKKFTEGMGK

-839 ELFFPSISGFQ
+839 ELLFPSISGFQ
-850 VRLALNASAATNV
+850 VRLALNASSATNV
-863 KIKGSVDFK
+863 KIKGNVDFK

-881 YIKPSAFIQIS
+881 YIKPSAFIQFS

-897 VESLGRAGLNWV
+897 VGNLGRAGLNWV

-936 TEESME
+936 PEESME

-955 DGMENIE
+955 NEMENIE

-998 LPFPFSGP
+998 LPFPLSGP

-1011 TLKKQDRGLQLYL
+1011 TLKKQDRGLQQYV

-1047 FVGTPKSDLKRDVG
+1047 FIGTPKSDLKRDVG

-1069 QKKFR
+1069 QKKIR

-1094 NSRVGHL
+1094 NSRVGQL

-1107 KDVYYIKGMTAL
+1107 KDVYYIKGMTGL
-1119 QTVSGEQRYTAQ
+1119 QTVSGEQRYTTQ
-1131 LEAKLIKQGSPI
+1131 LEVKLIKQGSPI

-1177 EKKVDDKLRQYSLEG
+1177 EKKLDDKLRQYSLEG

-1203 TIGLLQQRGSLWS
+1203 TIGLLQQQGSLWS

-1243 VETSSNEGYKLD
+1243 VETSPNEAYKLD
-1255 MGHELH
+1255 LGHELH

-1271 VHLLHEESTSW
+1271 VHLRHEESASR
-1282 LYSHLEVNYGKHWD
+1282 LYSQLEVNYGKHWD

-1332 QVNYRTQLQHSRISQ
+1332 QVNYRTQLQHSRTAQ

-1376 RNYRRKW
+1376 RNYLRKW
-1383 EGTLNMDI
+1383 EGALNMDT

-1417 AGKALSIKNLV
+1417 AGKALFIKNLV

-1447 SPTTTY
+1447 TPTTTY

-1477 NQLVRTEI
+1477 NQLVRNEI
-1485 HLENSEQVKFLCFK
+1485 HLENSERAKFLCFK

-1504 QEFNLSADYLHLQGP
+1504 QEFNLSADYLHLQG
-1519 KKINLSMK
+1519 I
-1527 ALWTDHKSLPVVLQ
+1527 
-1541 LEGQIEQLKKDK
+1541 
-1553 MFYQKRGTIHIRHP
+1553 
-1567 FKLPIPQSVLLQETF
+1567 
-1582 TVDKKQKHYFL
+1582 
-1593 ETKILING
+1593 
-1601 LDESVQ
+1601 
-1607 TFTLGYQAEHPY
+1607 
-1619 MCAGLAHPYNSKI
+1619 CAGLAHPYNSKI
-1632 FPQNVELCVLTR
+1632 FPKNVEICVLTR
-1644 GHQSAKHEIEAIL
+1644 CHQSAKHEIEAIL
-1657 KVNKKDAI
+1657 KVNKKDAV
-1665 RLLGKYLNK
+1665 RLLGKYQNK

-1681 HLLYMDMTHSFQLK
+1681 HLLHMDMTHSFQLK

-1741 NTHFGFSSQF
+1741 NTHFGFSSRF
-1751 THPYPSKFPQSF
+1751 THPYQSKFPQSF

-1784 SSGKDLALLEVDMSK
+1784 SSGKDLVLLEVDMSK
-1799 ETRKNSRIIGVRALL
+1799 ETRKNSRIIGVSALM

-1825 QLQLMGKVS
+1825 QLQLMSKVS

-1846 NENRFHLVFLGAM
+1846 NENRLHLDFVGAM
-1859 EQKVGLLLS
+1859 EQKVGLVLS

-1873 QHSIG
+1873 QHNIG
-1878 GLKII
+1878 GLKVI

-1921 VFGNISLHNVTF
+1921 VFGNISLHNITF

-1962 LASFHVDEQALYVDV
+1962 LASFQVDEQALYVDV
-1977 SNVMNQGH
+1977 SNIMNQEH
-1985 RGIAGTLIHNIS
+1985 RGITGTLIHNIS

-2010 TAMYDHVIAN
+2010 TAMYDHIIAN
-2020 HTVTMAL
+2020 HTVTIAL
-2027 QSGSERIAAAFGV
+2027 QSGNERIAAAFGV
-2040 ERLSLGDSK
+2040 ERLSLESPK

-2079 NFSKRIAAG
+2079 NLSKKIAAG

-2118 HDLGGLLNIVPP
+2118 HDLEELLNIVPP
-2130 VIQVNC
+2130 VVQVNC

-2148 CSGEVASCL
+2148 CNGEVASHF
-2157 FETPARISLNGSVF
+2157 FETPARVSLNASVF
-2171 TSDSTAN
+2171 ISNSTAN
-2178 FIGYVSSDDAF
+2178 FIGHVSSNDAF
-2189 IRLHLHATCG
+2189 IHLHLHATCG

-2210 SLAQLQSLGI
+2210 SLPQLQSLGI
-2220 ARENQLKMSAV
+2220 AKENQLKMSVV
-2231 RGDKYKGLL
+2231 RGNKYKSLL

-2265 WIVTLM
+2265 WTVTLM
-2271 NLCVTL
+2271 NMCVTL
-2277 QKVGLPQT
+2277 QKAGLPQT
-2285 LVTGGSF
+2285 LVTWGLF

-2297 NVSLTINLQCDGKTT
+2297 NISLTINLQYDGKTAN
-2312 DVQIDSSCGH
+2312 VQIDSSCGH
-2322 THAFQGMLRH
+2322 KHAFHGMLRH
-2332 SVPQLSDIG
+2332 SVPQLSDLG
-2341 LPAENAILLSAAKGS
+2341 LPAENSVLLSRAKGS
-2356 TIEGILSLQAG
+2356 TVEGILSLQAG
-2367 ECKLKAKGD
+2367 ECKLKARGD
-2376 LQTQNKTEWAL
+2376 LQTQNKTEWTL
-2387 ETETECQLLQNL
+2387 ETEMECQLLQDL

-2443 TVEIEFSH
+2443 TVEIEFRH
-2451 ELPQLKEVPGENKLS
+2451 ELPQLKEIPGENKLS

-2475 SIDIELKS
+2475 SIDIELKT
-2483 GSCEL
+2483 GTCEL
-2488 QANGDLQVENKL
+2488 QGNGDLQVENKL

-2521 IDGSGYILIDRMNLD
+2521 IDGSGYILRDKMNLD

-2543 DESTLQGLLIL
+2543 DESTLQGLLLL
-2554 KATNNKQELDG
+2554 KATNDKQELDA

-2589 EKNGDLYKRFI
+2589 EKDGDLYKRLI

-2621 VSINYKLTHNVEAL
+2621 VSINYKFRHNIEAL
-2635 KALRIEDRIELEATI
+2635 KALRIEDRIELQATI
-2650 DLKDSKSFSI
+2650 DVKDSKSFSI
-2660 KTLYGSCLM
+2660 QTLYGSCLM
-2669 VLGGQIRKTE
+2669 VLGGQIQKTE

-2690 NWPWLTQL
+2690 NWPWLTQF
-2698 GVSALIQMVVSLQR
+2698 GVSASIQMVASLQR
-2712 LNSAQERHM
+2712 LNSTQERRV
-2721 QIMAGQTSVVYT
+2721 QIITGQTSVTYT
-2733 VNSRHVGQQMEI
+2733 VNSHYVGQQMEI

-2813 KHSITGLKHLGL
+2813 EHSITVLKHLGL
-2825 PFMIKIAFLEVLT
+2825 PFMIKIAFLKVLT

-2843 GSLKLTCETNINL
+2843 GSLKLTCEPNTNL
-2856 LVTITVKNEQQSEE
+2856 SVTINVKNEQQSEE

-2875 LQNAPFLLQYFPSTA
+2875 LQNVPFLLQYFPSTA

-2895 VNYSMRGAEAR
+2895 VNYSRRDAEGR
-2906 FSIRMEKKDFHLTT
+2906 LSIRMGKKDFHLTT
-2920 KLTFTGTSYR
+2920 KLMFTGTSYR

-2957 SNRTHLLRHIVLWN
+2957 SNRTHLLRHSVLWD
-2971 GKEVKVTGTYTGLFP
+2971 GKEVKVTGAYTGLFP

-2997 FLHPLS
+2997 FFHPLS

-3011 VNVYVEHSTCNHQ
+3011 VNMYVEHSTHNHQ

-3037 LISSSLKFGK
+3037 LVSSSLKFGK
-3047 EHVKYRATVVQP
+3047 EHVKYRATVAHP

-3082 QIQLTWNGGQP
+3082 QIQLTSNGGQP
-3093 ADFKIALEDKSK
+3093 ADFKITLADKSK
-3105 FNFTLWDA
+3105 FNITHWDA
-3113 CVAISSGQ
+3113 CVAVSSGQ

-3136 IKQTTV
+3136 IKQATV

-3151 WDGKKISQN
+3151 WDGKKIRQN
-3160 LTYERNRP
+3160 LTYERNRS

-3181 NVFLTSCSRQH
+3181 NVFLTSCSKQH
-3192 ILGKIETDFSTWLDY
+3192 MLGKIETDFSTWLDY
-3207 YMSLALCDLP
+3207 YTSLALCDLP
-3217 NVIIL
+3217 NVIVL
-3222 SGRHQLNRG
+3222 SGKHQLNRG

-3246 VRDDG
+3246 GREDG
-3251 VLTIALKNNSTAK
+3251 VLTIALKNNSTAE
-3264 VKKYLMEFELK
+3264 VKKYLMQFELK

-3302 IDPKEKVKVT
+3302 IDQKEKVKVT

-3348 INAYLSV
+3348 INTYLSV
-3355 NGIRQ
+3355 NGVRQ
-3360 ERMGQLILA
+3360 ERMGQLTLT
-3369 AVNQSLSLVA
+3369 AVNQSLGLVA
-3379 HGCGDPIVKTENKL
+3379 HGCGDPVVKVEYKL
-3393 NEIGSHLKAKLMEKI
+3393 NEIGSHLKAKLQEKI
-3408 KKFDESVLKFRRSVQ
+3408 KKFDESVWKFRRSVQ

-3441 VAGILQNGG
+3441 VARILQNAG
-3450 KAVTQMWKQSGIRQ
+3450 KAVAQMWKQSGIRQ

-3478 DTVQQMQNELQKPLA
+3478 DTVQQMQSELKKPLA

-3520 KIQDFVP
+3520 KIQAFVP

-3538 IQVTLRAIKTGLDMA
+3538 IQVTLRAMKTGLDMA

-3588 VAVKLP
+3588 MAVKLP
-3594 MLPKGDHFVDLANI
+3594 VLPKGDHSVDLANI

-3618 RPLWDLYNI
+3618 RPLRDLYNI

-3641 ESPFEYHAVVMGNK
+3641 ESPFEYHAMLMGNK
-3655 HFRTFDGRIYD
+3655 HFRTFDGRMYD

-3676 KDFVHNTFTIVL
+3676 KDFVHNTFTVVL

-3695 RSFHVEMNQ
+3695 RSLHVEMNR

-3713 KTYKMYNFSV
+3713 KIYKMYNFSLM
-3723 VEENCLSLDQSL
+3723 EENCLSLDQSL
-3735 EKNGVTMRKEANRIE
+3735 EKNGITVRKEANRIE
-3750 VLNENGISVS
+3750 VLNENGVSVS

-3776 HGISAGLFGT
+3776 HGVSAGLFGT

-3800 SYTGSVQEFTRSWQV
+3800 SYTGSVQEFTQSWQV
-3815 SSCCSYVQKKV
+3815 SSHCSYVQKKV
-3826 KPCSITAKQNVCK
+3826 KPCSITAKQKVCK
-3839 VFFQEPHSLLRNCF
+3839 VLFREPYSLLRNCF
-3853 KVVNPEPFYSMC
+3853 KVVDPEPFYSMC
-3865 VYDACDSSELKAAC
+3865 VYDACDSRELKAAC

-3897 IPSQCE
+3897 IPSQCV

>member
-22 LLFCVIV
+22 LLFCVV
-29 TGVPRRSQEN
+29 VAGVPRRSQEN
-39 LNPEAACMTECAEH
+39 LGPEPACVTECAEH
-53 SGLNFPKGFRYSYR
+53 SGLNFPRGSRYSYR

-98 KCQMVLKLQDVRIK
+98 KCHMVLKLQDVQIK
-112 TTLASREES
+112 TTLTSREES

-133 QHPLHFSFHDGKIL
+133 QHPLQFSFHDGKIL
-147 KICPWQGEQAWVL
+147 KICPQQCEQAWVL

-178 GGTVEEMDI
+178 SGTVEEMDI

-194 YQQKGSLVL
+194 YQRKGPLVL

-210 CSHRYSGFS
+210 CSHRYSGFI
-219 SLQSMDLPDM
+219 SLQSIALPDM
-229 LSQQQIL
+229 LLQQQIL

-250 LAEAKCTESSVVT
+250 LAEAKCTESSLVT

-273 TQTQSSLKLLQVAAE
+273 TQTQSSLKLLQVEAE
-288 MLHKTVDSNDL
+288 MLYKTVDSSDL

-311 ERPSAGEEVAE
+311 EKPSTGEEVAE
-322 LVRKLCS
+322 LVRKLCL
-329 AHSMSFETADLFI
+329 AHSMSFETADLFMS
-342 TLVFELRSLS
+342 LVFELRSLS
-352 ADALIGLWRR
+352 ADTLIGLWRR

-388 LMKEIIVAKEVEDD
+388 LMKEIIVAKEVEED
-402 KMESFLWSLSFVPEP
+402 KMESFLWSLSFIPEP
-417 TTGMIDSLAPLLQ
+417 TTGMINSLAPLLQ
-430 SPGASQ
+430 SPGASR
-436 SVFLGLTALVHHF
+436 SVFLGITALVHHF
-449 CSVNSTCDLLPA
+449 CSANGACDLLPA
-461 VQMVTSILEGYLG
+461 IQMVTSILEGYLG

-500 ATSLTPILSSCA
+500 ATSLTPVLSSCA
-512 SLRSNPPEIRL
+512 SLRSNPTEIRL
-523 AAIQAFRRIPCTA
+523 AAIQAFRRIPCAA
-536 NRTVLVRLYQAA
+536 NRTVLVRLYQAG

-600 NDPLKQYLRDS
+600 DDPLKQHLRDS

-655 FIPRSTMTNLTIYT
+655 FIPRSTMTNLTIHT

-677 EFNVRLEN
+677 EFNVWLEN

-716 DNPVEAAGKSKQK
+716 ENPVEAAGKPKQK

-734 RDSRGHRLVT
+734 RDSRGDRLVT

-752 NAKQSCPGG
+752 KAKQSCPDG

-839 ELFFPSISGFQ
+839 ELLFPSISGFQ

-863 KIKGSVDFK
+863 KIKGNVDFK

-881 YIKPSAFIQIS
+881 YLKLSAFIQIS

-897 VESLGRAGLNWV
+897 VGNLGRAGLNWV

-936 TEESME
+936 PEESME
-942 IIDFSSKFYLTTM
+942 IINFSSKFYLTTM

-1011 TLKKQDRGLQLYL
+1011 TLKKQDRGLQQYL

-1047 FVGTPKSDLKRDVG
+1047 FIGTPKSDLKRDVG

-1074 IKFIQPKKKI
+1074 IKFMQPKKKI

-1094 NSRVGHL
+1094 NSRIGHL
-1101 ELILDD
+1101 ELVLDD
-1107 KDVYYIKGMTAL
+1107 KDVYYIKGMTGL
-1119 QTVSGEQRYTAQ
+1119 QTVSGEQRYTTQ
-1131 LEAKLIKQGSPI
+1131 LEVKLIKQGSPI
-1143 ILSGNITKQLGK
+1143 VLSGNITKQLGK

-1192 ETYFPG
+1192 ETYLPG

-1243 VETSSNEGYKLD
+1243 VETNPNEAYKLD
-1255 MGHELH
+1255 LGHELH

-1271 VHLLHEESTSW
+1271 VHLRHEESASR
-1282 LYSHLEVNYGKHWD
+1282 LYSQLDVNYGKHWD

-1332 QVNYRTQLQHSRISQ
+1332 QVNYRTQLQHSRTSQ

-1376 RNYRRKW
+1376 RNYLRKW
-1383 EGTLNMDI
+1383 EGALNMDT

-1405 ERSAYLSTMELT
+1405 ELSAHLSSMELT

-1447 SPTTTY
+1447 TPTTTY
-1453 LQASTVNHLERNV
+1453 LRASTVNHLERNV

-1477 NQLVRTEI
+1477 NQLVRNEI
-1485 HLENSEQVKFLCFK
+1485 HLENSERAKFLCFK

-1519 KKINLSMK
+1519 KKTNFSLR

-1541 LEGQIEQLKKDK
+1541 LEGQIEELKKDK
-1553 MFYQKRGTIHIRHP
+1553 MFYQKRGTIHFRHP
-1567 FKLPIPQSVLLQETF
+1567 FKLPIPQSFLLQETF

-1619 MCAGLAHPYNSKI
+1619 ICAGLAHPYNSKI
-1632 FPQNVELCVLTR
+1632 FPKNVEICALTR
-1644 GHQSAKHEIEAIL
+1644 CHQSAKHEIEAIL
-1657 KVNKKDAI
+1657 KVNEKDAV
-1665 RLLGKYLNK
+1665 RFLGKYQNK
-1674 SSETDFR
+1674 SSEMDFR
-1681 HLLYMDMTHSFQLK
+1681 HLLHMNMTHSFQLK

-1703 GELFSAQT
+1703 GELFSVQS
-1711 KLEVFDYGV
+1711 KWEIFDYGV

-1741 NTHFGFSSQF
+1741 NAHFGFSSRF
-1751 THPYPSKFPQSF
+1751 THPYQSKFPQSF

-1784 SSGKDLALLEVDMSK
+1784 SSGKDLVLLEVDMSK
-1799 ETRKNSRIIGVRALL
+1799 ETRKNSRIIGVSALL

-1846 NENRFHLVFLGAM
+1846 NENRLHLDFVGAM
-1859 EQKVGLLLS
+1859 EQKVGLVLS

-1873 QHSIG
+1873 QHNIG
-1878 GLKII
+1878 GLKVI

-1909 KALYGLHLRNRN
+1909 KALYGLNLRNRN
-1921 VFGNISLHNVTF
+1921 VFGNISLHNITF
-1933 TLTQNGSQAIPM
+1933 TLTQNSSQAIPM

-1962 LASFHVDEQALYVDV
+1962 LASFQVDEQALYIDV
-1977 SNVMNQGH
+1977 SNVMSQEH
-1985 RGIAGTLIHNIS
+1985 RGITGTLIHNIN
-1997 SLKNAGFPIDGTI
+1997 SLKNAGFPMDGTI

-2020 HTVTMAL
+2020 HTVTIAL
-2027 QSGSERIAAAFGV
+2027 QSSSERIAAAFGV
-2040 ERLSLGDSK
+2040 ERLSLESPK

-2079 NFSKRIAAG
+2079 NFSKKIAAG
-2088 ITTRVEKE
+2088 VTTRVEKE
-2096 HFKVGVE
+2096 HLKVGVE

-2130 VIQVNC
+2130 VVQVNC
-2136 NGESTTNQLSGH
+2136 NGKSTTNQLSGH
-2148 CSGEVASCL
+2148 CSGEVASRL
-2157 FETPARISLNGSVF
+2157 FEMPARVSLNGSVF
-2171 TSDSTAN
+2171 TSNSTAN
-2178 FIGYVSSDDAF
+2178 FIGHVSSDDAF
-2189 IRLHLHATCG
+2189 IHLHLHATGG
-2199 LQHSVEIGFKH
+2199 LQHRVEIGFKH
-2210 SLAQLQSLGI
+2210 SLPQLQSLGI
-2220 ARENQLKMSAV
+2220 AKENQLKVSAV

-2255 RPASNETDIE
+2255 RPASNETDTE
-2265 WIVTLM
+2265 WTVTLM
-2271 NLCVTL
+2271 NTCVTL

-2285 LVTGGSF
+2285 LVTWGSF

-2297 NVSLTINLQCDGKTT
+2297 NSSLTINLQCDGKTA
-2312 DVQIDSSCGH
+2312 DVQIDSSWGH
-2322 THAFQGMLRH
+2322 KHAFQGMLRH
-2332 SVPQLSDIG
+2332 SVPQLSDLG
-2341 LPAENAILLSAAKGS
+2341 LPAENTILLSAAKGS
-2356 TIEGILSLQAG
+2356 TVEGILLLQAG
-2367 ECKLKAKGD
+2367 ECKLKARGD
-2376 LQTQNKTEWAL
+2376 LQTQNKTEWTL
-2387 ETETECQLLQNL
+2387 ETEMECLLLQDL

-2410 IQRDGCQAELLCT
+2410 IQRDGCKAELLCT

-2436 TECQPKV
+2436 TECQPNI
-2443 TVEIEFSH
+2443 TVEIEFRH
-2451 ELPQLKEVPGENKLS
+2451 ELPQLKEIPGENKLS

-2483 GSCEL
+2483 GTCEL

-2508 KCKTMQELGTPIK
+2508 KCKTMQQLGTPIK
-2521 IDGSGYILIDRMNLD
+2521 IDGSGYIMIDRMNLD

-2554 KATNNKQELDG
+2554 KATNDKQELDA

-2621 VSINYKLTHNVEAL
+2621 VSINYKLTHNIEAL
-2635 KALRIEDRIELEATI
+2635 KALRIEDRIELQATI
-2650 DLKDSKSFSI
+2650 DLKDIKSFSI
-2660 KTLYGSCLM
+2660 QTLYGSCLM
-2669 VLGGQIRKTE
+2669 VLEGQIQKTE
-2679 ARTDLT
+2679 ARTDLS

-2690 NWPWLTQL
+2690 NWPWLIQL
-2698 GVSALIQMVVSLQR
+2698 GVSASIQMVVSLQI
-2712 LNSAQERHM
+2712 LNSTQERRV
-2721 QIMAGQTSVVYT
+2721 QIMTGRTSVTYT
-2733 VNSRHVGQQMEI
+2733 VNSRYIGQQMEI

-2765 NLTLVLQKLE
+2765 NLTLVLQKLA

-2813 KHSITGLKHLGL
+2813 KHSITVLKHLGL
-2825 PFMIKIAFLEVLT
+2825 PFMSKIAFLEVLT
-2838 ANEIE
+2838 ASEIE
-2843 GSLKLTCETNINL
+2843 GSMKLTCEPNTNL
-2856 LVTITVKNEQQSEE
+2856 SVTINVKNEQQSEE

-2875 LQNAPFLLQYFPSTA
+2875 LQNVPFLLQYFPSTA

-2895 VNYSMRGAEAR
+2895 VNYSMREAEGR
-2906 FSIRMEKKDFHLTT
+2906 LSIRMEKKDFHLTT
-2920 KLTFTGTSYR
+2920 KLTFTETSYR

-2937 TMPQLKILP
+2937 TMPQLKFLP
-2946 RQLVFMTVYQK
+2946 RQLVFMMVYQK
-2957 SNRTHLLRHIVLWN
+2957 SNRTHLLRHIVLCD
-2971 GKEVKVTGTYTGLFP
+2971 GKEVKVTGAYTGLFP

-2997 FLHPLS
+2997 FFHPLS

-3011 VNVYVEHSTCNHQ
+3011 VNMYVEHSTHNHQ
-3024 DDIAIGW
+3024 DDVTIGW

-3037 LISSSLKFGK
+3037 FVSSSLKFGK
-3047 EHVKYRATVVQP
+3047 EHVKYRATVAHP
-3059 FNFTLRQLE
+3059 FNFSLRQLE

-3073 ERKGGKYNQ
+3073 ERKGGQYNQ

-3093 ADFKIALEDKSK
+3093 ADFKITLEDKSK
-3105 FNFTLWDA
+3105 FNITLWDA
-3113 CVAISSGQ
+3113 CVAVSSGQ

-3126 TVGSLQACGS
+3126 TVGNLQACGS
-3136 IKQTTV
+3136 IKQATI

-3151 WDGKKISQN
+3151 WDGKKITQN

-3168 LYPDKIQLEATLE
+3168 LYPDEIQLEATLE
-3181 NVFLTSCSRQH
+3181 NVFLTSCSKQH
-3192 ILGKIETDFSTWLDY
+3192 MLGKIETDFSTWLDY

-3217 NVIIL
+3217 NVIVL
-3222 SGRHQLNRG
+3222 SGKHQLNRG

-3240 LHHTGD
+3240 FHHTGD
-3246 VRDDG
+3246 VREDG
-3251 VLTIALKNNSTAK
+3251 VLTIALKNNSTAE

-3302 IDPKEKVKVT
+3302 IDQKEKVKVT

-3348 INAYLSV
+3348 INTYLSV
-3355 NGIRQ
+3355 NGVRQ
-3360 ERMGQLILA
+3360 ERMGQLTLT

-3379 HGCGDPIVKTENKL
+3379 HGCGDPVVKVEYKL
-3393 NEIGSHLKAKLMEKI
+3393 NEIGSHLKAKLLEKI
-3408 KKFDESVLKFRRSVQ
+3408 KKFDESVWKFRRSVQ

-3441 VAGILQNGG
+3441 VAGILQSGG
-3450 KAVTQMWKQSGIRQ
+3450 KAVAQMWKQSGIRQ

-3478 DTVQQMQNELQKPLA
+3478 DTVQQMQNELKKPLA
-3493 TLKDAYYDVTLKP
+3493 TLKDAYYDVTLKR
-3506 LDEVWQEKTEAYMK
+3506 LDDVWQEKTEAYMK
-3520 KIQDFVP
+3520 KIQAFVP

-3538 IQVTLRAIKTGLDMA
+3538 IQVTLRAMKTGLDMA

-3558 RWAEAKFSRAVSKIR
+3558 RWAEAKFSRAVSKFR
-3573 KPLSNLYSFSARNCS
+3573 KPLSNLYSFSARNCAM
-3588 VAVKLP
+3588 AVKLP
-3594 MLPKGDHFVDLANI
+3594 MLPKGDHSVDLANI
-3608 TNYLIEEKLM
+3608 TNYLIEEQIM
-3618 RPLWDLYNI
+3618 RPLKDLYNI

-3641 ESPFEYHAVVMGNK
+3641 ESPFEYHAVLMGNK
-3655 HFRTFDGRIYD
+3655 HFRTFDGRMYD

-3676 KDFVHNTFTIVL
+3676 KDFIHNTFTVVL

-3695 RSFHVEMNQ
+3695 RSLHMEMNQ

-3713 KTYKMYNFSV
+3713 KTYKMYNFSQT
-3723 VEENCLSLDQSL
+3723 EENCLSLDQSL
-3735 EKNGVTMRKEANRIE
+3735 EKNGITIRKDANRIE
-3750 VLNENGISVS
+3750 VLNENGVFVS
-3760 CDFHYDLCT
+3760 CNFHYDLCT

-3776 HGISAGLFGT
+3776 HGVSAGLFGT

-3800 SYTGSVQEFTRSWQV
+3800 SYTGSVQEFTQSWQV
-3815 SSCCSYVQKKV
+3815 SSHCNYVQKKV
-3826 KPCSITAKQNVCK
+3826 KPCSITAKQKVCK
-3839 VFFQEPHSLLRNCF
+3839 VFFREPHSLLRNCF
-3853 KVVNPEPFYSMC
+3853 KVVDPEPFYSMC
-3865 VYDACDSSELKAAC
+3865 VHDACDSSELKAAC

-3897 IPSQCE
+3897 IPSQCV

>member
-29 TGVPRRSQEN
+29 AGVPRRSQEN
-39 LNPEAACMTECAEH
+39 LGPEAACMTECAEH
-53 SGLNFPKGFRYSYR
+53 SGLNFPKGSRYSYR

-98 KCQMVLKLQDVRIK
+98 KCQMVLKLQGVRIK

-121 LKEMDSLREVLE
+121 LKEMDSLREILA

-147 KICPWQGEQAWVL
+147 KICPWQWEQAWVL

-178 GGTVEEMDI
+178 GGTVDEMDI

-194 YQQKGSLVL
+194 YQRKGSLVL

-210 CSHRYSGFS
+210 CSHRYSGFI
-219 SLQSMDLPDM
+219 SLQSIALPNV

-250 LAEAKCTESSVVT
+250 LAEAKCTESSLVT

-273 TQTQSSLKLLQVAAE
+273 TQTQSSLKLLQVEAE
-288 MLHKTVDSNDL
+288 MLYQTVDSNDL
-299 YVSNMLYEREEN
+299 YVSNMLYEREDN
-311 ERPSAGEEVAE
+311 ERPSTGEEVAE
-322 LVRKLCS
+322 LVRKLCL
-329 AHSMSFETADLFI
+329 AHSMSFETADLFM

-388 LMKEIIVAKEVEDD
+388 LMKEIIVAKEVEED
-402 KMESFLWSLSFVPEP
+402 KMESFLWSLSFIPEP

-436 SVFLGLTALVHHF
+436 SVFLGITALVHHF
-449 CSVNSTCDLLPA
+449 CSANSACDRLPA

-512 SLRSNPPEIRL
+512 SLRSNPTEIRL
-523 AAIQAFRRIPCTA
+523 AAIQAFRRIPCAA

-563 KCPSEELFNQV
+563 KCPSDELFNQV

-600 NDPLKQYLRDS
+600 DDPLKQHLRDS

-716 DNPVEAAGKSKQK
+716 ENPVEAAGKSKQK

-839 ELFFPSISGFQ
+839 ELLFPSISGFQ

-863 KIKGSVDFK
+863 KIKGNVDFK

-897 VESLGRAGLNWV
+897 VGNLGRAGLNWV

-936 TEESME
+936 PEESME

-962 GFQDHIETKSCT
+962 GFQDQIETKSCT

-1006 AKAAM
+1006 AKAAV

-1024 MEAAYNYTPQEDS
+1024 MEATYNYTPQEDS

-1047 FVGTPKSDLKRDVG
+1047 FIGTPKSDLKRDVG

-1107 KDVYYIKGMTAL
+1107 KDVYYIKGMTGL
-1119 QTVSGEQRYTAQ
+1119 QTGSGEQRYTTQ
-1131 LEAKLIKQGSPI
+1131 LEVKLIKQGSPI
-1143 ILSGNITKQLGK
+1143 VLSGNITKQLGK

-1198 VLGSH
+1198 ILGSH

-1243 VETSSNEGYKLD
+1243 VETSSNEAYKLD
-1255 MGHELH
+1255 LGHELH

-1271 VHLLHEESTSW
+1271 VHLRHEESESR
-1282 LYSHLEVNYGKHWD
+1282 LYSQLEVNYGKHWD

-1332 QVNYRTQLQHSRISQ
+1332 QVNYRTQLQHSRTSQ

-1376 RNYRRKW
+1376 RNYLRKW
-1383 EGTLNMDI
+1383 EGELNMDT

-1447 SPTTTY
+1447 TPTTTY
-1453 LQASTVNHLERNV
+1453 LRAFTVNHLERNV

-1477 NQLVRTEI
+1477 NQLVRNEI
-1485 HLENSEQVKFLCFK
+1485 HLENSEEAKFLCFK

-1519 KKINLSMK
+1519 KKTNLSMK

-1541 LEGQIEQLKKDK
+1541 LEGQIEELKKDK

-1567 FKLPIPQSVLLQETF
+1567 FKLPIPQSFLLQETF

-1619 MCAGLAHPYNSKI
+1619 ICAGLAHPYNSKI
-1632 FPQNVELCVLTR
+1632 FPQNVELCALTR
-1644 GHQSAKHEIEAIL
+1644 CHQSAKHEIEAIL
-1657 KVNKKDAI
+1657 KVNKKDAV
-1665 RLLGKYLNK
+1665 RLLGKYQNK
-1674 SSETDFR
+1674 SSETHFR
-1681 HLLYMDMTHSFQLK
+1681 HLLHMDMTHSFQLK

-1741 NTHFGFSSQF
+1741 NTHFGFSSRF
-1751 THPYPSKFPQSF
+1751 THPYQSKFPQSF
-1763 QAHAAVKSYGENSL
+1763 QAHAAVKSYGENSV

-1784 SSGKDLALLEVDMSK
+1784 SSGKDLVLMEVDMSK
-1799 ETRKNSRIIGVRALL
+1799 ETRKNSRIIGVSALL

-1834 PSRLLLSSELKL
+1834 PSRLLLSSELKR
-1846 NENRFHLVFLGAM
+1846 NENRLHLDFVGAM
-1859 EQKVGLLLS
+1859 EQKVGLVLS

-1873 QHSIG
+1873 QHNIG
-1878 GLKII
+1878 GLKVV

-1921 VFGNISLHNVTF
+1921 VFGNISLHNITF

-1962 LASFHVDEQALYVDV
+1962 LASFQVDEQALYVDV
-1977 SNVMNQGH
+1977 SNVMNQEQK
-1985 RGIAGTLIHNIS
+1985 GITGTLIHNVS
-1997 SLKNAGFPIDGTI
+1997 SLKNAGFPIAGTI
-2010 TAMYDHVIAN
+2010 TAMYNHVIAN
-2020 HTVTMAL
+2020 HTVTIAL

-2040 ERLSLGDSK
+2040 ERLSLESPK

-2064 KHGIPFTVEGACYYQ
+2064 KHGIPFTVEGVCYYQ

-2088 ITTRVEKE
+2088 VTTRMEKE
-2096 HFKVGVE
+2096 HLKVGVE

-2118 HDLGGLLNIVPP
+2118 HDLGGLLNVVPP
-2130 VIQVNC
+2130 VVQVNC

-2148 CSGEVASCL
+2148 CNGEVASRL
-2157 FETPARISLNGSVF
+2157 YETPARVSLNGSVV
-2171 TSDSTAN
+2171 TSNSTAN
-2178 FIGYVSSDDAF
+2178 FIGHVSSSDAF
-2189 IRLHLHATCG
+2189 VRLHLHATCG

-2210 SLAQLQSLGI
+2210 SLPQLQSLGI
-2220 ARENQLKMSAV
+2220 AKENQLKMSAV

-2265 WIVTLM
+2265 WTVTLM
-2271 NLCVTL
+2271 NTCVTL

-2285 LVTGGSF
+2285 LVTWGSF

-2297 NVSLTINLQCDGKTT
+2297 NISLTINLQCDGKTA

-2322 THAFQGMLRH
+2322 KHAFQGMLRH

-2341 LPAENAILLSAAKGS
+2341 LPAENSVLLSAAKGS
-2356 TIEGILSLQAG
+2356 TVEGILLLQAG
-2367 ECKLKAKGD
+2367 ECKLKARGD
-2376 LQTQNKTEWAL
+2376 LQTQNKTEWTL
-2387 ETETECQLLQNL
+2387 ETETECQLLQDL

-2443 TVEIEFSH
+2443 TVEIEFRH
-2451 ELPQLKEVPGENKLS
+2451 ELPQLKEIPGENKLS
-2466 IMAGKELKY
+2466 IMAEKELKY

-2483 GSCEL
+2483 GTCEL

-2508 KCKTMQELGTPIK
+2508 KCTTMQELGTPIK

-2536 SQMLIIV
+2536 SQILIIV

-2554 KATNNKQELDG
+2554 KATNDKQELDA
-2565 LITHNIQGAIDL
+2565 LITQNIQGAIDL

-2589 EKNGDLYKRFI
+2589 EKNGDLYKRLI

-2621 VSINYKLTHNVEAL
+2621 VSINYKLTHNIEAL
-2635 KALRIEDRIELEATI
+2635 KALRIEDRIELQATI

-2669 VLGGQIRKTE
+2669 VLGGQIQKTE

-2698 GVSALIQMVVSLQR
+2698 GVSASIQMVVSLQR
-2712 LNSAQERHM
+2712 LNSTQGRRV
-2721 QIMAGQTSVVYT
+2721 QIMAGETSVTYT
-2733 VNSRHVGQQMEI
+2733 VNSRYVGQQMEI

-2756 LTFGYPKAT
+2756 LTFGYPKVT

-2813 KHSITGLKHLGL
+2813 KHSITVLKHLGL
-2825 PFMIKIAFLEVLT
+2825 PFMIKIAFLKVLT

-2843 GSLKLTCETNINL
+2843 GSLKLTCEPNTNL
-2856 LVTITVKNEQQSEE
+2856 SVTITVKNEQQSEE

-2875 LQNAPFLLQYFPSTA
+2875 LQNVPFLLQYFPSTA

-2895 VNYSMRGAEAR
+2895 VNYSMKEAEGG

-2937 TMPQLKILP
+2937 TVPQLKILP

-2957 SNRTHLLRHIVLWN
+2957 SNRTHLLRHIVLWDC
-2971 GKEVKVTGTYTGLFP
+2971 KEVKVTGTYTGLFP
-2986 KLSGGH
+2986 RLSGGH

-2997 FLHPLS
+2997 FFHPLS

-3011 VNVYVEHSTCNHQ
+3011 VNLYVEHSTHKHQ
-3024 DDIAIGW
+3024 DDITIGW

-3037 LISSSLKFGK
+3037 LVSSSLKFGK
-3047 EHVKYRATVVQP
+3047 EHVKYRATVVHP

-3093 ADFKIALEDKSK
+3093 ADFKITLEDKSK
-3105 FNFTLWDA
+3105 FNITLWDA
-3113 CVAISSGQ
+3113 CVAVSSGQ

-3136 IKQTTV
+3136 IKQATV
-3142 LFTEYLDLN
+3142 LFTEYLDLD

-3181 NVFLTSCSRQH
+3181 NVFLTSCSKQH
-3192 ILGKIETDFSTWLDY
+3192 MLGKIETDFSTWLDN

-3246 VRDDG
+3246 GREDG
-3251 VLTIALKNNSTAK
+3251 VLTVALKNNSTAK

-3275 ASEDIWLG
+3275 ASEEIWLG

-3302 IDPKEKVKVT
+3302 IDQKEKVKVA

-3332 EGVELTACT
+3332 EGIELTACT

-3348 INAYLSV
+3348 INTYLSV

-3360 ERMGQLILA
+3360 ERMGQLTLT

-3379 HGCGDPIVKTENKL
+3379 HGCGDPVVKVENKL
-3393 NEIGSHLKAKLMEKI
+3393 NEIGSHLQAKLMEKI
-3408 KKFDESVLKFRRSVQ
+3408 KKFDESVWKFRRSVQ
-3423 QIDFLYE
+3423 KIDFLYE

-3441 VAGILQNGG
+3441 IAGILQNVG
-3450 KAVTQMWKQSGIRQ
+3450 KAVAQMWKQSGIRQ

-3506 LDEVWQEKTEAYMK
+3506 LDEVWQEKTEGYMK
-3520 KIQDFVP
+3520 KIQAFVP

-3538 IQVTLRAIKTGLDMA
+3538 IQVTLRAMKTGLDMA

-3588 VAVKLP
+3588 MAVKLP
-3594 MLPKGDHFVDLANI
+3594 MLPKGDHSVDLANI

-3618 RPLWDLYNI
+3618 RPLRDLYNI

-3641 ESPFEYHAVVMGNK
+3641 ESPFEYHAVLMGKK
-3655 HFRTFDGRIYD
+3655 HVRTFDGRMYD

-3676 KDFVHNTFTIVL
+3676 KDFVHNTFTVVL

-3695 RSFHVEMNQ
+3695 RSLHVEMNR

-3713 KTYKMYNFSV
+3713 KTYKMYNFSLM
-3723 VEENCLSLDQSL
+3723 EENCLSLDQSL
-3735 EKNGVTMRKEANRIE
+3735 EMNGITVRKEANRIE

-3776 HGISAGLFGT
+3776 HGVSAGLFGT

-3800 SYTGSVQEFTRSWQV
+3800 SYTDSVKEFTRSWQV
-3815 SSCCSYVQKKV
+3815 SSHCSYVQKKV
-3826 KPCSITAKQNVCK
+3826 KLCSITAKQKVCK

-3853 KVVNPEPFYSMC
+3853 KVVDPELFYSMC

-3897 IPSQCE
+3897 IPSQCV

>member
-1 MWVCY
+1 MAEHSPVDDVC
-6 CWAKEALW
+6 
-14 MVMGLRSV
+14 MPP
-22 LLFCVIV
+22 
-29 TGVPRRSQEN
+29 PREV
-39 LNPEAACMTECAEH
+39 EEH
-53 SGLNFPKGFRYSYR
+53 SGLNFPRGSRYSYR

-98 KCQMVLKLQDVRIK
+98 KCHMVLKLQDVQIK
-112 TTLASREES
+112 TTLTSREES

-133 QHPLHFSFHDGKIL
+133 QNPLQFSFHDGKIL
-147 KICPWQGEQAWVL
+147 KICPQQCEQAWVL

-178 GGTVEEMDI
+178 SGTVEEMDI

-194 YQQKGSLVL
+194 YQRKGPLVL

-210 CSHRYSGFS
+210 CSHRYSGFI
-219 SLQSMDLPDM
+219 SLQSIALPDM

-250 LAEAKCTESSVVT
+250 LAEAKCTESSLVT

-273 TQTQSSLKLLQVAAE
+273 TQTQSSLKLLQVEAE
-288 MLHKTVDSNDL
+288 MLYKTVDSSDL

-311 ERPSAGEEVAE
+311 EKPSTGEEVAE
-322 LVRKLCS
+322 LMRKLCL
-329 AHSMSFETADLFI
+329 AHSMSFETADLFMS
-342 TLVFELRSLS
+342 LVFELRSLS
-352 ADALIGLWRR
+352 ADTLIGLWRR

-388 LMKEIIVAKEVEDD
+388 LMKEIIVAREVEED
-402 KMESFLWSLSFVPEP
+402 KMESFLWSLSFIPEP
-417 TTGMIDSLAPLLQ
+417 TTGMINSLAPLLQ
-430 SPGASQ
+430 SPGASR
-436 SVFLGLTALVHHF
+436 SVFLGITALVHHF
-449 CSVNSTCDLLPA
+449 CSANGACDLLPA
-461 VQMVTSILEGYLG
+461 IQMVTSILEGYLG

-500 ATSLTPILSSCA
+500 ATSLTPVLSSCA
-512 SLRSNPPEIRL
+512 SLRSNPTEIRL
-523 AAIQAFRRIPCTA
+523 AAIQAFRRIPCAA
-536 NRTVLVRLYQAA
+536 NRTVLVRLYQAG

-600 NDPLKQYLRDS
+600 DDPLKQHLRDS

-640 AGANVEAALVFSPAS
+640 AGANVETALVFSPAS
-655 FIPRSTMTNLTIYT
+655 FIPRSTMTNLTIHT

-677 EFNVRLEN
+677 EFNVWLEN

-716 DNPVEAAGKSKQK
+716 ENPVEAAGKPKQK

-734 RDSRGHRLVT
+734 RDSRGDRLVT

-752 NAKQSCPGG
+752 KAKQSCPDG

-769 VKKFTERMGK
+769 VKKPLLLNNSVPLCQFTERMGK

-839 ELFFPSISGFQ
+839 ELLFPSISGFQ

-863 KIKGSVDFK
+863 KIKGNVDFK

-881 YIKPSAFIQIS
+881 YLKLSAFIQIS

-897 VESLGRAGLNWV
+897 VGNLGRAGLNWV

-936 TEESME
+936 PEESME
-942 IIDFSSKFYLTTM
+942 IINFSSKFYLTTM

-1011 TLKKQDRGLQLYL
+1011 TLKKQDRGLQQYL

-1047 FVGTPKSDLKRDVG
+1047 FIGTPKSDLKRDVG

-1074 IKFIQPKKKI
+1074 IKFMQPKKKI

-1094 NSRVGHL
+1094 NSRIGHL
-1101 ELILDD
+1101 ELVLDD
-1107 KDVYYIKGMTAL
+1107 KDVYYIKGMTGL
-1119 QTVSGEQRYTAQ
+1119 QTVSGEQRYTTQ
-1131 LEAKLIKQGSPI
+1131 LEVKLIKQGSPI
-1143 ILSGNITKQLGK
+1143 VLSGNITKQLGK

-1192 ETYFPG
+1192 ETYLPG

-1243 VETSSNEGYKLD
+1243 VENNPNEAYKLD
-1255 MGHELH
+1255 LGHELH

-1271 VHLLHEESTSW
+1271 VHLRHEESASR
-1282 LYSHLEVNYGKHWD
+1282 LYSQLDVNYGKHWD

-1332 QVNYRTQLQHSRISQ
+1332 QVNYRTQLQHSRTSQ

-1376 RNYRRKW
+1376 RNYLRKW
-1383 EGTLNMDI
+1383 EGALNMDT

-1405 ERSAYLSTMELT
+1405 EQSAHLSSMELT

-1447 SPTTTY
+1447 TPTTTY
-1453 LQASTVNHLERNV
+1453 LRASTVNHLERNV

-1477 NQLVRTEI
+1477 NQLVRNEI
-1485 HLENSEQVKFLCFK
+1485 HLENSERAKFLCFK

-1519 KKINLSMK
+1519 KKTNFSLR

-1541 LEGQIEQLKKDK
+1541 LEGQIEELKKDK
-1553 MFYQKRGTIHIRHP
+1553 MFYQKRGTIHFRHP
-1567 FKLPIPQSVLLQETF
+1567 FKLPIPQSFLLQETF

-1619 MCAGLAHPYNSKI
+1619 ICAGLAHPYNSKI
-1632 FPQNVELCVLTR
+1632 FPKNVEICALTR
-1644 GHQSAKHEIEAIL
+1644 CHQSAKHEIEAIL
-1657 KVNKKDAI
+1657 KVNEKDAV
-1665 RLLGKYLNK
+1665 RFLGKYQNK
-1674 SSETDFR
+1674 SSEMDFR
-1681 HLLYMDMTHSFQLK
+1681 HLLHMNMTHSFQLK

-1703 GELFSAQT
+1703 GELFSVQS
-1711 KLEVFDYGV
+1711 KWEIFDYGV

-1741 NTHFGFSSQF
+1741 NAHFGFSSRF
-1751 THPYPSKFPQSF
+1751 THPYQSKFPQSF
-1763 QAHAAVKSYGENSL
+1763 QAHAAVKIYGENSL

-1784 SSGKDLALLEVDMSK
+1784 SSGKDLVLLEVDMSK
-1799 ETRKNSRIIGVRALL
+1799 ETRKNNRIIGVSALL

-1846 NENRFHLVFLGAM
+1846 NENRLHLDFVGVM
-1859 EQKVGLLLS
+1859 EQKVGLVLS

-1873 QHSIG
+1873 QHNIG
-1878 GLKII
+1878 GLKVI

-1909 KALYGLHLRNRN
+1909 KALYGLNLRNRN
-1921 VFGNISLHNVTF
+1921 VFGNISLHNITF
-1933 TLTQNGSQAIPM
+1933 TLTQNSSQAIPM

-1962 LASFHVDEQALYVDV
+1962 LASFQVDEQALYIDV
-1977 SNVMNQGH
+1977 SNVMSQEH
-1985 RGIAGTLIHNIS
+1985 RGITGTLIHNIN
-1997 SLKNAGFPIDGTI
+1997 SLKNAGFPMDGTI

-2020 HTVTMAL
+2020 HTVTIAL
-2027 QSGSERIAAAFGV
+2027 QSSSERIAAAFGV
-2040 ERLSLGDSK
+2040 ERLSLESPK

-2079 NFSKRIAAG
+2079 
-2088 ITTRVEKE
+2088 
-2096 HFKVGVE
+2096 
-2103 KKSTSSTVEIALSFH
+2103 
-2118 HDLGGLLNIVPP
+2118 
-2130 VIQVNC
+2130 VNC
-2136 NGESTTNQLSGH
+2136 NGKSTTNQLSGH
-2148 CSGEVASCL
+2148 CSGEVASRL
-2157 FETPARISLNGSVF
+2157 FEMPARVSLNGSVF
-2171 TSDSTAN
+2171 TSNSTAN
-2178 FIGYVSSDDAF
+2178 FIGHVSSDDAF
-2189 IRLHLHATCG
+2189 IHLHLHATGG
-2199 LQHSVEIGFKH
+2199 LQHRVEIGFKH
-2210 SLAQLQSLGI
+2210 SLPQLQSLGI
-2220 ARENQLKMSAV
+2220 AKENQLKVSAV

-2255 RPASNETDIE
+2255 RPASNETDTE
-2265 WIVTLM
+2265 WTVTLM
-2271 NLCVTL
+2271 NTCVT
-2277 QKVGLPQT
+2277 
-2285 LVTGGSF
+2285 
-2292 IVNTC
+2292 
-2297 NVSLTINLQCDGKTT
+2297 
-2312 DVQIDSSCGH
+2312 
-2322 THAFQGMLRH
+2322 
-2332 SVPQLSDIG
+2332 
-2341 LPAENAILLSAAKGS
+2341 
-2356 TIEGILSLQAG
+2356 LQAG
-2367 ECKLKAKGD
+2367 ECKLKARGD
-2376 LQTQNKTEWAL
+2376 LQTQNKTEWTL
-2387 ETETECQLLQNL
+2387 ETEMECLLLQVDQVAFKRDSGSDL

-2436 TECQPKV
+2436 TECQPNI
-2443 TVEIEFSH
+2443 TVEIEFRH
-2451 ELPQLKEVPGENKLS
+2451 ELPQLKEIPGENKLS

-2483 GSCEL
+2483 GTCEL

-2508 KCKTMQELGTPIK
+2508 KCKTMQQLGTPIK
-2521 IDGSGYILIDRMNLD
+2521 IDGSGYIMIDRMNLD

-2554 KATNNKQELDG
+2554 KATNDKQELDA

-2621 VSINYKLTHNVEAL
+2621 VSINYKLTHNIEAL
-2635 KALRIEDRIELEATI
+2635 KALRIEDRIEL
-2650 DLKDSKSFSI
+2650 
-2660 KTLYGSCLM
+2660 
-2669 VLGGQIRKTE
+2669 
-2679 ARTDLT
+2679 
-2685 GNFQH
+2685 
-2690 NWPWLTQL
+2690 
-2698 GVSALIQMVVSLQR
+2698 QMVVSLQI
-2712 LNSAQERHM
+2712 LNSTQERRV
-2721 QIMAGQTSVVYT
+2721 QIMTGRTSVTYT
-2733 VNSRHVGQQMEI
+2733 VNSRYIGQQMEI

-2765 NLTLVLQKLE
+2765 NLTLVLQKLA

-2813 KHSITGLKHLGL
+2813 KHSITVLKHLGL
-2825 PFMIKIAFLEVLT
+2825 PFMSKIAFLEVLT
-2838 ANEIE
+2838 ASEIE
-2843 GSLKLTCETNINL
+2843 GSMKLTCEPNTNL
-2856 LVTITVKNEQQSEE
+2856 SVTINVKNEQQSEE

-2875 LQNAPFLLQYFPSTA
+2875 LHNVPFLLQYFPGTA

-2895 VNYSMRGAEAR
+2895 
-2906 FSIRMEKKDFHLTT
+2906 
-2920 KLTFTGTSYR
+2920 
-2930 KVIEMMH
+2930 
-2937 TMPQLKILP
+2937 LKFLP
-2946 RQLVFMTVYQK
+2946 RQLVFMMVYQK
-2957 SNRTHLLRHIVLWN
+2957 SNRTHLLRHIVLWD
-2971 GKEVKVTGTYTGLFP
+2971 GKEVKVTGAYTGLFP

-2997 FLHPLS
+2997 FFHPLS

-3011 VNVYVEHSTCNHQ
+3011 VNMYVEHSTHNHQ
-3024 DDIAIGW
+3024 DDVTIGW

-3037 LISSSLKFGK
+3037 FVSSSLKFGK
-3047 EHVKYRATVVQP
+3047 EHVKYRATVAHP
-3059 FNFTLRQLE
+3059 FNFSLRQLE

-3093 ADFKIALEDKSK
+3093 ADFKITLEDKSK
-3105 FNFTLWDA
+3105 FNITLWDA
-3113 CVAISSGQ
+3113 CVAVSSGQ

-3126 TVGSLQACGS
+3126 TVGNLQACGS
-3136 IKQTTV
+3136 IKQATI

-3151 WDGKKISQN
+3151 WDGKKITQN

-3168 LYPDKIQLEATLE
+3168 LYPDEIQLEATLE
-3181 NVFLTSCSRQH
+3181 NVFLTSCSKQH
-3192 ILGKIETDFSTWLDY
+3192 MLGKIETDFSTWLDY

-3217 NVIIL
+3217 NVIVL
-3222 SGRHQLNRG
+3222 SGKHQLNRG

-3246 VRDDG
+3246 VREDG
-3251 VLTIALKNNSTAK
+3251 VLTIALKNNSTAE

-3302 IDPKEKVKVT
+3302 IDQKEKVKVT
-3312 ASKGKECHQYY
+3312 ASKGKGCHQYY

-3348 INAYLSV
+3348 INTYLSI
-3355 NGIRQ
+3355 NGVRQ
-3360 ERMGQLILA
+3360 ERMGQLMLT

-3379 HGCGDPIVKTENKL
+3379 HGCGDPVVKVEYKL
-3393 NEIGSHLKAKLMEKI
+3393 NEIGSHLKAKLLEKI
-3408 KKFDESVLKFRRSVQ
+3408 KKFDESVWKFRRSVQ

-3441 VAGILQNGG
+3441 VAGILQSGG
-3450 KAVTQMWKQSGIRQ
+3450 KAVAQMWKQSGIRQ

-3478 DTVQQMQNELQKPLA
+3478 DTVQQMQNELKKPLA
-3493 TLKDAYYDVTLKP
+3493 TLKDAYYDVTLKR
-3506 LDEVWQEKTEAYMK
+3506 LDDVWQEKTEAYMK
-3520 KIQDFVP
+3520 KIQAFVP

-3538 IQVTLRAIKTGLDMA
+3538 IQVTLRAMKTGLDMA

-3558 RWAEAKFSRAVSKIR
+3558 RWAEAKFSRAVSKFR
-3573 KPLSNLYSFSARNCS
+3573 KPLSNLYSFSARNCAM
-3588 VAVKLP
+3588 AVKLP
-3594 MLPKGDHFVDLANI
+3594 MLPKGDHSVDLANI
-3608 TNYLIEEKLM
+3608 TNYLIEEQIM
-3618 RPLWDLYNI
+3618 RPLRDLYNI

-3641 ESPFEYHAVVMGNK
+3641 ESPFEYHAVLMGNK
-3655 HFRTFDGRIYD
+3655 HFRTFDGRMYD

-3676 KDFVHNTFTIVL
+3676 KDFIHNTFTVVL

-3695 RSFHVEMNQ
+3695 RSLHMEMNQ

-3713 KTYKMYNFSV
+3713 KTYKMYNFSQM
-3723 VEENCLSLDQSL
+3723 EENCLSLDQSL
-3735 EKNGVTMRKEANRIE
+3735 EKNGITIRKDANRIE
-3750 VLNENGISVS
+3750 VLNENGVFVS
-3760 CDFHYDLCT
+3760 CNFHYDLCT

-3776 HGISAGLFGT
+3776 HGVSAGLFGT

-3800 SYTGSVQEFTRSWQV
+3800 SYTGSVQEFTQSWQV
-3815 SSCCSYVQKKV
+3815 SSHCNYVQKKV
-3826 KPCSITAKQNVCK
+3826 KPCSITAKQKVCK
-3839 VFFQEPHSLLRNCF
+3839 VFFREPHSLLRNCF
-3853 KVVNPEPFYSMC
+3853 KVVDPEPFYSMC
-3865 VYDACDSSELKAAC
+3865 MHDACDSSELKAAC

-3897 IPSQCE
+3897 IPSQCGKFNFCSSQTLCLGCQA

>member
-1 MWVCY
+1 MTIEMHHS
-6 CWAKEALW
+6 AKKHQKLVFADFDW
-14 MVMGLRSV
+14 DYGPQTATGTVMSLIDYIPG
-22 LLFCVIV
+22 
-29 TGVPRRSQEN
+29 SQEI
-39 LNPEAACMTECAEH
+39 LGPQSTCLTECTEH
-53 SGLNFPKGFRYSYR
+53 SGLNFSKGSRYSYR

-81 KRSGMSLESTV
+81 KRSGLALESKV

-98 KCQMVLKLQDVRIK
+98 QCHMVLKLQDVQIK
-112 TTLASREES
+112 KTLASGEES
-121 LKEMDSLREVLE
+121 LKKMDSLREVLE
-133 QHPLHFSFHDGKIL
+133 RHPLHFSFHDGKIL
-147 KICPWQGEQAWVL
+147 KLCPLQHEQTWAL

-167 SVLQTSPAAAG
+167 SVLQTSPAATG

-194 YQQKGSLVL
+194 YQRKGPFIL
-203 KTKDLNL
+203 KTRDLNL
-210 CSHRYSGFS
+210 CSHRYSGFTFLRS
-219 SLQSMDLPDM
+219 IALPGVP
-229 LSQQQIL
+229 SQQEIL

-250 LAEAKCTESSVVT
+250 LTEAKCTESSLVT

-273 TQTQSSLKLLQVAAE
+273 TQTQSALKLLQVEAE
-288 MLHKTVDSNDL
+288 VLYKTADSNDL

-311 ERPSAGEEVAE
+311 ERPSTGEEVAE
-322 LVRKLCS
+322 LVRKLCL
-329 AHSMSFETADLFI
+329 AHSMSFETADLFT

-352 ADALIGLWRR
+352 IDALRGLWHR

-381 ATEACVV
+381 ATEACVI
-388 LMKEIIVAKEVEDD
+388 LMKEIIVAKEVEED
-402 KMESFLWSLSFVPEP
+402 KMESFLWSLSFIPEP

-430 SPGASQ
+430 SPGASH
-436 SVFLGLTALVHHF
+436 SSFFGITALVHHF
-449 CSVNSTCDLLPA
+449 CSASRACDLLPA
-461 VQMVTSILEGYLG
+461 VQMVISILEGYLG

-500 ATSLTPILSSCA
+500 ATSLTPVLSSCA
-512 SLRSNPPEIRL
+512 SLRSNPTEIRL
-523 AAIQAFRRIPCTA
+523 AAIQAFRRIPCAA

-574 QQTLQEETSSQVGSF
+574 QQTLQKETSSQVGSF

-600 NDPLKQYLRDS
+600 DDPLKQHLRDS

-622 WEIWK
+622 WERWK

-632 DVTFHSAT
+632 DVTFRSAT
-640 AGANVEAALVFSPAS
+640 AGANVEASLVFSPAS
-655 FIPRSTMTNLTIYT
+655 FIPRSTMANFTIHI

-677 EFNVRLEN
+677 ELSVRLEN

-692 MVGQH
+692 MFGQH

-716 DNPVEAAGKSKQK
+716 ENPVETAGKNKQK

-734 RDSRGHRLVT
+734 RYSRGERLVT
-744 KGAKPKLR
+744 KVGKPKLR
-752 NAKQSCPGG
+752 KAKQSCPGG

-769 VKKFTERMGK
+769 VKKFTEKMGK

-795 LSFLDCE
+795 LSFLACE
-802 DIKKQVKHYSLNL
+802 DIKRQVKHYSLNL
-815 AELAVKL
+815 AELTVKL

-834 SLATE
+834 RLATE

-863 KIKGSVDFK
+863 KIKGNVDFK

-892 AQMGI
+892 AEMGT
-897 VESLGRAGLNWV
+897 VGTLGRAGLNWV
-909 TGLRTSTSLDGGIQ
+909 TGMRTSTSLDGGIQ

-936 TEESME
+936 PEESME
-942 IIDFSSKFYLTTM
+942 IIDFSSKLYLKTV
-955 DGMENIE
+955 DGTENID
-962 GFQDHIETKSCT
+962 GFQDQIETKSCT
-974 SEEVSKIFGWQLCS
+974 SEEASKIFGWQLCS
-988 EMSYPGKTSG
+988 EMSYHGKTSG
-998 LPFPFSGP
+998 LSFPFSGS

-1011 TLKKQDRGLQLYL
+1011 TLKKQDRGLQQYL
-1024 MEAAYNYTPQEDS
+1024 MEAAYNYVAQEDS
-1037 WIPSEVVLHF
+1037 WIPSEAVLHF
-1047 FVGTPKSDLKRDVG
+1047 FIGTPKSELKRDVG

-1069 QKKFR
+1069 QKQFR

-1084 QVDGKLELSK
+1084 QVDGKLELSR
-1094 NSRVGHL
+1094 NSRIGHL

-1107 KDVYYIKGMTAL
+1107 KDVYYIKGMTDL
-1119 QTVSGEQRYTAQ
+1119 QTVSGEQRYTIQ
-1131 LEAKLIKQGSPI
+1131 LEVKLIKQGSPI
-1143 ILSGNITKQLGK
+1143 VLSGNITKQVGK
-1155 KMAFSVS
+1155 KIAFSVS
-1162 LHNLLKDAAFLSVFL
+1162 LNNLLKDAAFLSVFL

-1243 VETSSNEGYKLD
+1243 VETSPNEAYKLD
-1255 MGHELH
+1255 LGHELY

-1271 VHLLHEESTSW
+1271 VHLRHEERASRF
-1282 LYSHLEVNYGKHWD
+1282 YSQLEVNYGKHWD

-1304 LISQTFKNSSSPSQ
+1304 LLSQTFKNSSNPSQ

-1332 QVNYRTQLQHSRISQ
+1332 QVNYRTQLQHSHISQ

-1376 RNYRRKW
+1376 RNDLKKW
-1383 EGTLNMDI
+1383 EGALNMDT

-1405 ERSAYLSTMELT
+1405 QRSAYLSTMELT

-1428 VEMFCKDKGNEKEG
+1428 VEMFCKDKDSEKEG

-1447 SPTTTY
+1447 TPTTTY
-1453 LQASTVNHLERNV
+1453 LRASTVNHLERNV

-1477 NQLVRTEI
+1477 NQLVRNEI
-1485 HLENSEQVKFLCFK
+1485 HLENSERAKFLCFK
-1499 IKSTK
+1499 IKNTK
-1504 QEFNLSADYLHLQGP
+1504 REFNLTTAYLHLQGP
-1519 KKINLSMK
+1519 KKTNVSVR

-1541 LEGQIEQLKKDK
+1541 LEGQIEELKKDK
-1553 MFYQKRGTIHIRHP
+1553 MLYQKRGTIHIRHP
-1567 FKLPIPQSVLLQETF
+1567 FKLSIPQSFLLQETF

-1601 LDESVQ
+1601 LEESVQ

-1619 MCAGLAHPYNSKI
+1619 ICAGLAHPYNSKI
-1632 FPQNVELCVLTR
+1632 FPQSVEICALTR
-1644 GHQSAKHEIEAIL
+1644 CHQRAKHEVEAIL
-1657 KVNKKDAI
+1657 KVNMKDAL
-1665 RLLGKYLNK
+1665 RLLGRYQNK

-1681 HLLYMDMTHSFQLK
+1681 HLIHMDMTHSFQLK
-1695 FPQALALN
+1695 FPQALVLN
-1703 GELFSAQT
+1703 GELFSVQT

-1726 NRNDSSQF
+1726 DRNDSSQF

-1751 THPYPSKFPQSF
+1751 THPYQSEFSQNF
-1763 QAHAAVKSYGENSL
+1763 QAHAAVKSYGVNSL

-1784 SSGKDLALLEVDMSK
+1784 SSGKDLVLLEVDVSK
-1799 ETRKNSRIIGVRALL
+1799 ENRKNTRVIGVSGLL

-1825 QLQLMGKVS
+1825 QLQLMSKVS
-1834 PSRLLLSSELKL
+1834 PSRLLLSSEMKL
-1846 NENRFHLVFLGAM
+1846 NQNRLHLDFMGAK
-1859 EQKVGLLLS
+1859 EQKIGLVLS
-1868 LNGKV
+1868 LNGKL
-1873 QHSIG
+1873 QHNIG
-1878 GLKII
+1878 GLKVV
-1883 PQLFSLNGSLKRK
+1883 PQLFSLTGALKRK

-1921 VFGNISLHNVTF
+1921 VFGNISLHNITF
-1933 TLTQNGSQAIPM
+1933 TLTQNGSQAVPK
-1945 EAKLKG
+1945 EVKLKG

-1962 LASFHVDEQALYVDV
+1962 LASFQVDEQALCVDV
-1977 SNVMNQGH
+1977 SNIMNQEH
-1985 RGIAGTLIHNIS
+1985 RGITGTFRHNIS

-2010 TAMYDHVIAN
+2010 TAMYDHVIVS
-2020 HTVTMAL
+2020 HSVTVAL

-2040 ERLSLGDSK
+2040 ERLSLESPK

-2079 NFSKRIAAG
+2079 
-2088 ITTRVEKE
+2088 
-2096 HFKVGVE
+2096 
-2103 KKSTSSTVEIALSFH
+2103 
-2118 HDLGGLLNIVPP
+2118 
-2130 VIQVNC
+2130 VNC
-2136 NGESTTNQLSGH
+2136 NGLSTSNQLSGH
-2148 CSGEVASCL
+2148 CSGEVTNHF
-2157 FETPARISLNGSVF
+2157 FEMPARVSLNESVF
-2171 TSDSTAN
+2171 TRNSTAN
-2178 FIGYVSSDDAF
+2178 FIGHVSSSDAF
-2189 IRLHLHATCG
+2189 IHLHLHATGG
-2199 LQHSVEIGFKH
+2199 LQHTVEIGFKH
-2210 SLAQLQSLGI
+2210 SLPQLQFLGI
-2220 ARENQLKMSAV
+2220 AQENHLKMSAV

-2255 RPASNETDIE
+2255 KLGSNETDIE
-2265 WIVTLM
+2265 WTVTLM
-2271 NLCVTL
+2271 NTCVTL
-2277 QKVGLPQT
+2277 ERAGLPQT
-2285 LVTGGSF
+2285 LVTWGSF

-2297 NVSLTINLQCDGKTT
+2297 NISLTIQLQCDGKTV
-2312 DVQIDSSCGH
+2312 DVQIESSCGH
-2322 THAFQGMLRH
+2322 KHTFQGMLKH
-2332 SVPQLSDIG
+2332 SVPQLSDLG
-2341 LPAENAILLSAAKGS
+2341 LAPENTILLSAATGS
-2356 TIEGILSLQAG
+2356 TIEGILSIQAG
-2367 ECKLKAKGD
+2367 ECKLKARGD
-2376 LQTQNKTEWAL
+2376 LQTQNKTECTL
-2387 ETETECQLLQNL
+2387 ETEAECQLLQDL
-2399 NIPVQS
+2399 NIPAQS

-2423 LKTDGKSAHLKVR
+2423 LKTDGKSASLKVR
-2436 TECQPKV
+2436 AECQPKV
-2443 TVEIEFSH
+2443 TMEIEFKH
-2451 ELPQLKEVPGENKLS
+2451 ELPQLKEIPAENKLS
-2466 IMAGKELKY
+2466 IIAGKELKY
-2475 SIDIELKS
+2475 GLDIELKS
-2483 GSCEL
+2483 GVCEF
-2488 QANGDLQVENKL
+2488 QAKGDLQVENKL
-2500 QWKMLMEN
+2500 QWKMLIEN
-2508 KCKTMQELGTPIK
+2508 KCKAMQALGTPIK
-2521 IDGSGYILIDRMNLD
+2521 MDGSGYILIDRMNLD
-2536 SQMLIIV
+2536 SQMLVIV

-2554 KATNNKQELDG
+2554 KSIDNKQDLDV
-2565 LITHNIQGAIDL
+2565 LLTHNIQGAIDL

-2600 QFSVDGK
+2600 QFSVDNK
-2607 QITEELSFIRKLDH
+2607 QITEELSFFQKLDH
-2621 VSINYKLTHNVEAL
+2621 VSINYKLTHNIQAL
-2635 KALRIEDRIELEATI
+2635 KTLRIEDRIELQATI
-2650 DLKDSKSFSI
+2650 DLKDIKSFSI

-2669 VLGGQIRKTE
+2669 VLGGLIQKTE

-2685 GNFQH
+2685 ANFQH
-2690 NWPWLTQL
+2690 NWSWLTQH
-2698 GVSALIQMVVSLQR
+2698 GVSASIQMVVSLQR
-2712 LNSAQERHM
+2712 LNSTRENHV
-2721 QIMAGQTSVVYT
+2721 QIMAGQTSVTYT
-2733 VNSRHVGQQMEI
+2733 VRSHYVGQQMKI
-2745 FCQSVHNSEAL
+2745 FCQSVHNSETL
-2756 LTFGYPKAT
+2756 LTFGYPKVT
-2765 NLTLVLQKLE
+2765 SLTLVLQKLANE
-2775 NKAKTT
+2775 TKMT

-2787 DKYITLNMDVVTDF
+2787 DKNITLTMDVITEF
-2801 ELYDTF
+2801 ELYGIF

-2813 KHSITGLKHLGL
+2813 KHSISVLKHLGL
-2825 PFMIKIAFLEVLT
+2825 PFMIK
-2838 ANEIE
+2838 
-2843 GSLKLTCETNINL
+2843 
-2856 LVTITVKNEQQSEE
+2856 
-2870 LNIKA
+2870 
-2875 LQNAPFLLQYFPSTA
+2875 
-2890 ELSSK
+2890 
-2895 VNYSMRGAEAR
+2895 VNYSKSEAEGR
-2906 FSIRMEKKDFHLTT
+2906 LSVRMEKEDFHVIT
-2920 KLTFTGTSYR
+2920 KLTFTETSYR

-2937 TMPQLKILP
+2937 TMPQLKTLP
-2946 RQLVFMTVYQK
+2946 RQLVVMTLYRK
-2957 SNRTHLLRHIVLWN
+2957 SNRTHLLRHSVLRN
-2971 GKEVKVTGTYTGLFP
+2971 GKEVKVTGVYTGLFP
-2986 KLSGGH
+2986 ELSGDH

-2997 FLHPLS
+2997 FFHPLS
-3003 IPFPWHSK
+3003 IPLPWHSK
-3011 VNVYVEHSTCNHQ
+3011 VNIYVEHSTHSHQ
-3024 DDIAIGW
+3024 DDITIGW

-3037 LISSSLKFGK
+3037 LVSSSLKFGK
-3047 EHVKYRATVVQP
+3047 EHVNYRVAVMHP

-3068 VSSLS
+3068 VNSLS
-3073 ERKGGKYNQ
+3073 ERKDGKYNQ
-3082 QIQLTWNGGQP
+3082 Q
-3093 ADFKIALEDKSK
+3093 
-3105 FNFTLWDA
+3105 
-3113 CVAISSGQ
+3113 

-3126 TVGSLQACGS
+3126 AVGNLQACWS
-3136 IKQTTV
+3136 IKQATV
-3142 LFTEYLDLN
+3142 LFNEYLDLN
-3151 WDGKKISQN
+3151 WDGKKIRQN

-3168 LYPDKIQLEATLE
+3168 SCPDKIQLDTTLE
-3181 NVFLTSCSRQH
+3181 NVFLTSCSKQH
-3192 ILGKIETDFSTWLDY
+3192 MLGKIETDFSTWLVY

-3217 NVIIL
+3217 NVIVL
-3222 SGRHQLNRG
+3222 SGKHQLNRG

-3240 LHHTGD
+3240 FHLTGD
-3246 VRDDG
+3246 GRDDG
-3251 VLTIALKNNSTAK
+3251 VITIALKNNSTAE
-3264 VKKYLMEFELK
+3264 VKKYLVEFELK

-3302 IDPKEKVKVT
+3302 IDQKEKIKVT
-3312 ASKGKECHQYY
+3312 ASTGKECHQYY
-3323 MGYVKGDLE
+3323 MGYLKGDLE

-3348 INAYLSV
+3348 INTYLSV
-3355 NGIRQ
+3355 NGVRQ
-3360 ERMGQLILA
+3360 ERMGQLTLT

-3379 HGCGDPIVKTENKL
+3379 HGCGDPVVKVEYKL
-3393 NEIGSHLKAKLMEKI
+3393 NEIGSRLKAKLMEKI
-3408 KKFDESVLKFRRSVQ
+3408 KKLDESVWKFRRSVQ

-3430 AAGWPLKASQE
+3430 AAGWPLQASQE

-3450 KAVTQMWKQSGIRQ
+3450 EAVVQMWKQSGIRQ
-3464 TLRNNLPLY
+3464 TLRNSLPLY

-3506 LDEVWQEKTEAYMK
+3506 LDEVWQEKTETYMK
-3520 KIQDFVP
+3520 KIQAFVP

-3533 WLMEP
+3533 WLMDP
-3538 IQVTLRAIKTGLDMA
+3538 IQVTLRAMKTGLDVA

-3558 RWAEAKFSRAVSKIR
+3558 RWAEAKFSRAVSKIS

-3594 MLPKGDHFVDLANI
+3594 MLPKGDQSVDLANI
-3608 TNYLIEEKLM
+3608 TNYLIEDKLM
-3618 RPLWDLYNI
+3618 RPFRDLYDI

-3641 ESPFEYHAVVMGNK
+3641 ESPFEHHAVLMANK

-3666 LTSKCSVLLA
+3666 LASKCSVLLA

-3695 RSFHVEMNQ
+3695 RSLHVEMNR

-3713 KTYKMYNFSV
+3713 KTYKMYNFSLM
-3723 VEENCLSLDQSL
+3723 EDNCQSLDQSL
-3735 EKNGVTMRKEANRIE
+3735 QKNEINVRKEANKIE
-3750 VLNENGISVS
+3750 VSNENGVSVS
-3760 CDFHYDLCT
+3760 CDFHYDLYT

-3776 HGISAGLFGT
+3776 HGVSAGLFGT

-3815 SSCCSYVQKKV
+3815 SSPCSYVQKKV
-3826 KPCSITAKQNVCK
+3826 KLCSITAKQKVCNM
-3839 VFFQEPHSLLRNCF
+3839 FFQEPHSLLRNCF
-3853 KVVNPEPFYSMC
+3853 KVVDPEPFYSMC
-3865 VYDACDSSELKAAC
+3865 VHDACDSRELKAVC
-3879 NLAAAFVHL
+3879 NLVAAFVHL

-3897 IPSQCE
+3897 IPPQCV